1 MRTKIG
7 TRLLSLFLTA
17 ICVIGLIPTSAF
29 AASSENM
36 PSEITLK
43 KSDYFLDTD
52 GSKTYNSPSFD
63 KPLYLHIINMNVGGK
78 TKVGFCAE
86 HGKQLGNTL
95 IGKKWGNPE
104 PVTNSFI
111 KMMIGYYYCMTDA
124 KYMTDAYKA
133 KFGSQLWTDQ
143 NMIRYHN
150 AWIQALCWRA
160 LGQGAAIPSDAE
172 GQRVAIAK
180 ELMYIANAKNGT
192 SYSDIYT
199 DKYGTTTFYEK
210 GCKVIDNPDCWPD
223 VDVTLYHYIGGNA
236 TSPDGK
242 KHYTN
247 DNTQAIMVA
256 TPRGEPTID
265 DYQIVVKKVDSSN
278 PTKGLPGATFSLT
291 MVGSDDPSFPM
302 TGVTGQDGTYTFKP
316 LKAGTYQV
324 TETEAPEGYQIDN
337 PGPYTVT
344 LPMNGQKTVT
354 VTATDTPIT
363 TSSGSIR
370 KVDKDIPTMGLAG
383 ATIRITGIDNNFKYE
398 GQTVAGGA
406 LTDVPWDTM
415 PVGSYIA
422 EEIGAPEGYILPS
435 PHEKKEF
442 YWDKKS
448 DVTLVFEN
456 DSKVKV
462 QLLKKDESNN
472 PLPGCLF
479 TVIKNGQT
487 LFSAVTDA
495 AGTIT
500 VPNVTEG
507 TYWFVEKDAPEG
519 YVVNSEPVTAYVS
532 AADIQGNKTVTVEA
546 TNHRK
551 PGLEIV
557 KIDSVTKEPVAN
569 CTFDIRSIDGTY
581 HETLTT
587 DGAGRIF
594 LENMT
599 PGSYEVKE
607 TAVPKGYNLN
617 PEKQTVELTAGGTF
631 TLTFENVPKT
641 DFTLFKHDSNNH
653 PIAGVTFEIS
663 KKGGQSLGHFT
674 TDGQGKLTVP
684 NLEPGIYVAV
694 ETDCPDDYILD
705 KTPHEFQVNAG
716 KTEVGIDVVN
726 LKKPEITVKK
736 VDSIVGGGVEGA
748 KFEIFYAGTG
758 GTGSP
763 AGTYESLGTKY
774 TDANGIIHLDHL
786 KEGWYRFT
794 EVEAPEG
801 YQLDEPSTQEIYL
814 KGDDNA
820 ELTFKDTPLSAII
833 VMKKDGVNGK
843 ALPGA
848 TFQLR
853 YLDGTSGTGG
863 TVIGEKVTDQN
874 GVCSWTGL
882 KAGTYIVEEVKP
894 APGYNIV
901 EGPKTVYISGKA
913 QDVITVSFD
922 NSPDGTLLIKKVDA
936 KNPTKVLAGAKFRV
950 QYTNGT
956 LLGND
961 NGIFTT
967 DENGQ
972 ITIAGLEPEKTI
984 IVTEVEAPAGYII
997 DGQAQTIDI
1006 KSGKVVSITF
1016 KNAPKGE
1023 LVIEKTDAATGKLL
1037 PGAEF
1042 IIRKSD
1048 GTEVGADGNIH
1059 NNLTIESGTLSSD
1072 SHFVTGGDGRIII
1085 KGLTPGNYTITEVK
1099 APDGYL
1105 IGKNASR
1112 TIQITAGDTQT
1123 ITFANPS
1130 TCSLLIKKVCSI
1142 NTDKMLEGAVFDV
1155 RYADGSV
1162 VGDSNGV
1169 YETGADG
1176 TILIT
1181 GLEAN
1186 KAIIVTE
1193 TKAPNGFAI
1202 DTKPQTVTTIA
1213 GKVVQLTFANAPYGK
1228 LVIEKRDAETNNL
1241 LPGAE
1246 FRVTTAA
1253 GCEVGQNGVIG
1264 DTTLTSNGIFRTDA
1278 DGKITIS
1285 NLRPG
1290 NYIITEIK
1298 APDGYL
1304 IDDPTRNVTVT
1315 AGDTQTIV
1323 FKNHSTCS
1331 LLIKKVCTENPD
1343 KMLEGAVFDVRYAD
1357 GTVVG
1362 DSNGVFTTGA
1372 DGTILITGLEANK
1385 AIVVTETK
1393 APDGFAIDTTPQT
1406 ITTQAGKVVQL
1417 TFANA
1422 PYGKII
1428 IEKRDSKTN
1437 ELLPG
1442 AEFRVTTAA
1451 GCEVGQNG
1459 VIGDTNLTSN
1469 GIFTTGADGKITITN
1484 VRPGSYVIT
1493 EIKAPDGYLIDDPTR
1508 TITVTSGDTQTIVF
1522 KDTKPG
1528 GLIIE
1533 KRDSVTKE
1541 PLAGATFK
1549 VTTSDGRFVA
1559 QDGGATSTNG
1569 LYTTD
1574 ANGQIHIVDLD
1585 PDTYV
1590 VTEVTAPDGYLMD
1603 APSQTVK
1610 IEKNDTQTLTFYDTP
1625 LGGLTIV
1632 KVDSES
1638 GKRLEGAKIEV
1649 AKLNGEIV
1657 GTYVTDKLGVIQLPD
1672 LDDGWYQLT
1681 EIKAPKGY
1689 LLDSTPQKVEVKKG
1703 ETKTF
1708 EFENTASASM
1718 LIHKIDSVT
1727 KKGIQ
1732 GVKFVVYD
1740 SSMTPIGE
1748 YESDDQGYVHLNKT
1762 LEDGKYYVREIVAA
1776 EGYILDNKVKS
1787 FTVLAGD
1794 TAMIEWENTSELG
1807 QIQVIKTSE
1816 GYSSVNGL
1824 PAGTPLSGAIF
1835 AVYDKQNNVVDKFQT
1850 NENGIGSSKKLPLGI
1865 YTVKEVQAPANY
1877 GLNPTVFT
1885 ADIEFAGQVVKLN
1898 VTDPVITAGV
1908 SIKKTGYAQ
1917 TMNNNVMRWTV
1928 SGVRNDSTTS
1938 LQSFY
1943 WRDTLPTDA
1952 VRLTRLVTGTYSTT
1966 QTYKVTFTTNLNSQ
1980 WRTAYDNLS
1989 TAKNYTLDMSSAA
2002 LGLAS
2007 NEYVTQ
2013 FMLSFGIVPAG
2024 FHQLTNATVDA
2035 QTLYALTNG
2044 YKFTNKADVGGLLG
2058 GNWVQSIARWTTS
2071 VYSHYVPA
2079 KPAAPKSPKL
2089 PRTGY

>member
-1 MRTKIG
+1 MRQKIG
-7 TRLLSLFLTA
+7 TRLLSLFLTV

-29 AASSENM
+29 AAPSGSM
-36 PSEITLK
+36 PSEITLQ

-52 GSKTYNSPSFD
+52 GSKTYNSPSFGE
-63 KPLYLHIINMNVGGK
+63 PLYLHIINMNVGGK
-78 TKVGFCAE
+78 TNVGFCAE

-124 KYMTDAYKA
+124 KYQTDAYKE
-133 KFGSQLWTDQ
+133 KWGGELWTDQ
-143 NMIRYHN
+143 NLIRYHN

-172 GQRVAIAK
+172 GQKVAIAK

-199 DKYGTTTFYEK
+199 DKYGTTTFYQKGEK
-210 GCKVIDNPDCWPD
+210 VLDNTDCWPD

-256 TPRGEPTID
+256 TPSIPTLGN
-265 DYQIVVKKVDSSN
+265 YQITVKKVDSSN
-278 PTKGLPGATFSLT
+278 PTKGLAGAEFSLE
-291 MVGSDDPSFPM
+291 MVGSDDPKFPM
-302 TGVTGQDGTYTFKP
+302 TGVTGQGGTLTFKD

-324 TETEAPEGYQIDN
+324 TETKAPEDYQIDN

-344 LPMNGQKTVT
+344 LPTNGQNTVT

-363 TSSGSIR
+363 LASGSIR
-370 KVDKDIPTMGLAG
+370 KVDKDRPTMGLAG
-383 ATIRITGIDNNFKYE
+383 ATIRITGIDNNFTYE
-398 GQTVAGGA
+398 GQTVEGGA

-415 PVGSYIA
+415 PVGSYVA

-442 YWDKKS
+442 YWDKKNE
-448 DVTLVFEN
+448 VKLVFEN

-557 KIDSVTKEPVAN
+557 KINSVTKEPVAN

-581 HETLTT
+581 HETITT

-716 KTEVGIDVVN
+716 VTNVGIDVVN

-794 EVEAPEG
+794 EVEAPAG

-853 YLDGTSGTGG
+853 YLGGTSGTGG

-936 KNPTKVLAGAKFRV
+936 KHPTKVLAGAKFRV

-984 IVTEVEAPAGYII
+984 IVTEIEAPAGYII

-1037 PGAEF
+1037 SGAEF

-1059 NNLTIESGTLSSD
+1059 NDLTIESGTLSSD

-1123 ITFANPS
+1123 ITFANP
-1130 TCSLLIKKVCSI
+1130 
-1142 NTDKMLEGAVFDV
+1142 
-1155 RYADGSV
+1155 
-1162 VGDSNGV
+1162 
-1169 YETGADG
+1169 
-1176 TILIT
+1176 
-1181 GLEAN
+1181 
-1186 KAIIVTE
+1186 
-1193 TKAPNGFAI
+1193 
-1202 DTKPQTVTTIA
+1202 
-1213 GKVVQLTFANAPYGK
+1213 
-1228 LVIEKRDAETNNL
+1228 
-1241 LPGAE
+1241 
-1246 FRVTTAA
+1246 
-1253 GCEVGQNGVIG
+1253 
-1264 DTTLTSNGIFRTDA
+1264 
-1278 DGKITIS
+1278 
-1285 NLRPG
+1285 
-1290 NYIITEIK
+1290 
-1298 APDGYL
+1298 
-1304 IDDPTRNVTVT
+1304 
-1315 AGDTQTIV
+1315 
-1323 FKNHSTCS
+1323 STCS

-1484 VRPGSYVIT
+1484 VRPGNYVIT

-1649 AKLNGEIV
+1649 AKMNGEIV

-1727 KKGIQ
+1727 RKGIQ

>member
-29 AASSENM
+29 AAPSGSM
-36 PSEITLK
+36 PSEITLQ

-52 GSKTYNSPSFD
+52 GSKTYNSPSFGE
-63 KPLYLHIINMNVGGK
+63 PLYLHIINMNVGGK
-78 TKVGFCAE
+78 TQVGFCAE

-124 KYMTDAYKA
+124 KYQTDAYKE
-133 KFGSQLWTDQ
+133 KWGGELWTDQ
-143 NMIRYHN
+143 NLIRYHN

-172 GQRVAIAK
+172 GQKVAIAK

-199 DKYGTTTFYEK
+199 DKYGTTTFYQKGEK
-210 GCKVIDNPDCWPD
+210 VLDNTDCWPD
-223 VDVTLYHYIGGNA
+223 VDVTLYRYIGGNA

-247 DNTQAIMVA
+247 DNTQAVMVA
-256 TPRGEPTID
+256 TPKKEPTGDTYRI
-265 DYQIVVKKVDSSN
+265 IVKKVDSSN
-278 PTKGLPGATFSLT
+278 PTKGLAGATFSLE
-291 MVGSDDPSFPM
+291 MVGSDGPSFPK
-302 TGVTGQDGTYTFKP
+302 TGVTGQDGTYIFDR
-316 LKAGTYQV
+316 LEAGTYKV

-337 PGPYTVT
+337 PGPYAVT
-344 LPMNGQKTVT
+344 LPTNGQNTVT
-354 VTATDTPIT
+354 VTALDTPIT
-363 TSSGSIR
+363 LASGSIR
-370 KVDKDIPTMGLAG
+370 KVDKDRPTMGLAG
-383 ATIRITGIDNNFKYE
+383 ATIRITGIDNNFTYE
-398 GQTVAGGA
+398 GQTVEGGA

-415 PVGSYIA
+415 PVGSYVA

-442 YWDKKS
+442 YWDKKNE
-448 DVTLVFEN
+448 VKLVFEN

-581 HETLTT
+581 HEALTT

-716 KTEVGIDVVN
+716 VTNVGIDVVN

-794 EVEAPEG
+794 EVEAPAG

-853 YLDGTSGTGG
+853 YLGGTSGTGG
-863 TVIGEKVTDQN
+863 TAIGEKVTDQN

-936 KNPTKVLAGAKFRV
+936 KHPTKVLAGAKFRV

-984 IVTEVEAPAGYII
+984 IVTEIEAPAGYII

-1037 PGAEF
+1037 SGAEF

-1059 NNLTIESGTLSSD
+1059 NDLTIESGTLSSD

-1123 ITFANPS
+1123 ITFANP
-1130 TCSLLIKKVCSI
+1130 
-1142 NTDKMLEGAVFDV
+1142 
-1155 RYADGSV
+1155 
-1162 VGDSNGV
+1162 
-1169 YETGADG
+1169 
-1176 TILIT
+1176 
-1181 GLEAN
+1181 
-1186 KAIIVTE
+1186 
-1193 TKAPNGFAI
+1193 
-1202 DTKPQTVTTIA
+1202 
-1213 GKVVQLTFANAPYGK
+1213 
-1228 LVIEKRDAETNNL
+1228 
-1241 LPGAE
+1241 
-1246 FRVTTAA
+1246 
-1253 GCEVGQNGVIG
+1253 
-1264 DTTLTSNGIFRTDA
+1264 
-1278 DGKITIS
+1278 
-1285 NLRPG
+1285 
-1290 NYIITEIK
+1290 
-1298 APDGYL
+1298 
-1304 IDDPTRNVTVT
+1304 
-1315 AGDTQTIV
+1315 
-1323 FKNHSTCS
+1323 STCS

-1484 VRPGSYVIT
+1484 VRPGNYVIT

-1649 AKLNGEIV
+1649 AKMNGEIV

-1727 KKGIQ
+1727 RKGIQ

>member
-29 AASSENM
+29 AAPSGSM
-36 PSEITLK
+36 PSEITLQ

-52 GSKTYNSPSFD
+52 GSKTYNSPSFGE
-63 KPLYLHIINMNVGGK
+63 PLYLHIINMNVGGE

-95 IGKKWGNPE
+95 IGKKWANPE

-124 KYMTDAYKA
+124 KYQTDAYKEKWGGA
-133 KFGSQLWTDQ
+133 LWTDQ
-143 NMIRYHN
+143 NLIRYHN

-172 GQRVAIAK
+172 GQKVAIAK

-199 DKYGTTTFYEK
+199 DKYGTTTFYQKGEK
-210 GCKVIDNPDCWPD
+210 VLDNTDCWPD
-223 VDVTLYHYIGGNA
+223 VNVTLYHYIGGNA

-247 DNTQAIMVA
+247 DNTQAVMVA
-256 TPRGEPTID
+256 TPERPTSEK
-265 DYQIVVKKVDSSN
+265 YQIVVKKVDSSN
-278 PTKGLPGATFSLT
+278 PTKGLAGAEFSLE
-291 MVGSDDPSFPM
+291 MVGSDDPKFPM
-302 TGVTGQDGTYTFKP
+302 TGVTGQNGTLTFTN
-316 LKAGTYQV
+316 LNAGTYLV
-324 TETEAPEGYQIDN
+324 TETKAPEGYQIDN

-344 LPMNGQKTVT
+344 LPTNGQKTVT

-363 TSSGSIR
+363 LASGSIR
-370 KVDKDIPTMGLAG
+370 KVDKDRPTMGLAG
-383 ATIRITGIDNNFKYE
+383 ATIRITGIDNNFTYE
-398 GQTVAGGA
+398 GQTVEGGA

-415 PVGSYIA
+415 PVGSYVA

-442 YWDKKS
+442 YWDKKNE
-448 DVTLVFEN
+448 VKLVFEN

-587 DGAGRIF
+587 DGTGRIF

-607 TAVPKGYNLN
+607 TAVPQGYNLN

-716 KTEVGIDVVN
+716 VTNVGIDVVN

-736 VDSIVGGGVEGA
+736 VDSIVGGGVKDA

-794 EVEAPEG
+794 EVEAPAG

-853 YLDGTSGTGG
+853 YLGGTSGTGG

-874 GVCSWTGL
+874 GVCSWTSL

-936 KNPTKVLAGAKFRV
+936 KHPTKVLAGAKFRV

-984 IVTEVEAPAGYII
+984 IVTEIEAPAGYII

-1037 PGAEF
+1037 SGAEF

-1059 NNLTIESGTLSSD
+1059 NDLTIESGTLSSD

-1123 ITFANPS
+1123 ITFANP
-1130 TCSLLIKKVCSI
+1130 
-1142 NTDKMLEGAVFDV
+1142 
-1155 RYADGSV
+1155 
-1162 VGDSNGV
+1162 
-1169 YETGADG
+1169 
-1176 TILIT
+1176 
-1181 GLEAN
+1181 
-1186 KAIIVTE
+1186 
-1193 TKAPNGFAI
+1193 
-1202 DTKPQTVTTIA
+1202 
-1213 GKVVQLTFANAPYGK
+1213 
-1228 LVIEKRDAETNNL
+1228 
-1241 LPGAE
+1241 
-1246 FRVTTAA
+1246 
-1253 GCEVGQNGVIG
+1253 
-1264 DTTLTSNGIFRTDA
+1264 
-1278 DGKITIS
+1278 
-1285 NLRPG
+1285 
-1290 NYIITEIK
+1290 
-1298 APDGYL
+1298 
-1304 IDDPTRNVTVT
+1304 
-1315 AGDTQTIV
+1315 
-1323 FKNHSTCS
+1323 STCS

-1484 VRPGSYVIT
+1484 VRPGNYVIT

-1649 AKLNGEIV
+1649 AKMNGEIV
-1657 GTYVTDKLGVIQLPD
+1657 GTYVTDKLGVVQLPD

-1727 KKGIQ
+1727 RKGIQ

-1835 AVYDKQNNVVDKFQT
+1835 AVYDKKNNVVDKFQT

>member
-716 KTEVGIDVVN
+716 VTNVGIDVVN

-794 EVEAPEG
+794 EVEAPAG

-853 YLDGTSGTGG
+853 YLGGTSGTGG

-936 KNPTKVLAGAKFRV
+936 KHPTKVLAGAKFRV

-972 ITIAGLEPEKTI
+972 ITIAGLEPKKTI
-984 IVTEVEAPAGYII
+984 IVTEIEAPAGYII

-1059 NNLTIESGTLSSD
+1059 NDLTIESGTLSSD

-1085 KGLTPGNYTITEVK
+1085 KGLTPGHYTITEVK

-1123 ITFANPS
+1123 ITFANP
-1130 TCSLLIKKVCSI
+1130 
-1142 NTDKMLEGAVFDV
+1142 
-1155 RYADGSV
+1155 
-1162 VGDSNGV
+1162 
-1169 YETGADG
+1169 
-1176 TILIT
+1176 
-1181 GLEAN
+1181 
-1186 KAIIVTE
+1186 
-1193 TKAPNGFAI
+1193 
-1202 DTKPQTVTTIA
+1202 
-1213 GKVVQLTFANAPYGK
+1213 
-1228 LVIEKRDAETNNL
+1228 
-1241 LPGAE
+1241 
-1246 FRVTTAA
+1246 
-1253 GCEVGQNGVIG
+1253 
-1264 DTTLTSNGIFRTDA
+1264 
-1278 DGKITIS
+1278 
-1285 NLRPG
+1285 
-1290 NYIITEIK
+1290 
-1298 APDGYL
+1298 
-1304 IDDPTRNVTVT
+1304 
-1315 AGDTQTIV
+1315 
-1323 FKNHSTCS
+1323 STCS

-1484 VRPGSYVIT
+1484 VRPGSYIIT

-1649 AKLNGEIV
+1649 AKMNGEIV

-1727 KKGIQ
+1727 RKGIQ

>member
-29 AASSENM
+29 AAPSGSM
-36 PSEITLK
+36 PSEITLQ

-52 GSKTYNSPSFD
+52 GSKTYNSPSFGE
-63 KPLYLHIINMNVGGK
+63 PLYLHIINMNVGGK
-78 TKVGFCAE
+78 TNVGFCAE

-124 KYMTDAYKA
+124 KYQTDAYKE
-133 KFGSQLWTDQ
+133 KWGGELWTDQ
-143 NMIRYHN
+143 NLIRYHN

-172 GQRVAIAK
+172 GQKVAIAK

-199 DKYGTTTFYEK
+199 DKYGTTTFYQKGEK
-210 GCKVIDNPDCWPD
+210 VLDNTDCWPD

-256 TPRGEPTID
+256 TPSIPTAES
-265 DYQIVVKKVDSSN
+265 YQIVVKKVDSSN
-278 PTKGLPGATFSLT
+278 PTKGLSGATFSLT
-291 MVGSDDPSFPM
+291 MVGSTKTL
-302 TGVTGQDGTYTFKP
+302 TGVTGQDGTYTFKN

-337 PGPYTVT
+337 PGPYAVT
-344 LPMNGQKTVT
+344 LPTNGQNTVT
-354 VTATDTPIT
+354 VTALDTPIT
-363 TSSGSIR
+363 LASGSIR
-370 KVDKDIPTMGLAG
+370 KVDKDRPTMGLAG
-383 ATIRITGIDNNFKYE
+383 ATIRITGIDNNFTYE
-398 GQTVAGGA
+398 GQTVEGGA

-415 PVGSYIA
+415 PVGSYVA

-442 YWDKKS
+442 YWDKKNE
-448 DVTLVFEN
+448 VKLVFEN

-472 PLPGCLF
+472 SLPGCLF

-716 KTEVGIDVVN
+716 VTNVGIDVVN

-794 EVEAPEG
+794 EVEAPAG

-853 YLDGTSGTGG
+853 YLGGTSGTGG

-874 GVCSWTGL
+874 GVCSWTSL

-936 KNPTKVLAGAKFRV
+936 KHPTKVLAGAKFRV

-984 IVTEVEAPAGYII
+984 IVTEIEAPAGYII

-1059 NNLTIESGTLSSD
+1059 NDLTIESGTLSSD

-1123 ITFANPS
+1123 ITFANP
-1130 TCSLLIKKVCSI
+1130 
-1142 NTDKMLEGAVFDV
+1142 
-1155 RYADGSV
+1155 
-1162 VGDSNGV
+1162 
-1169 YETGADG
+1169 
-1176 TILIT
+1176 
-1181 GLEAN
+1181 
-1186 KAIIVTE
+1186 
-1193 TKAPNGFAI
+1193 
-1202 DTKPQTVTTIA
+1202 
-1213 GKVVQLTFANAPYGK
+1213 
-1228 LVIEKRDAETNNL
+1228 
-1241 LPGAE
+1241 
-1246 FRVTTAA
+1246 
-1253 GCEVGQNGVIG
+1253 
-1264 DTTLTSNGIFRTDA
+1264 
-1278 DGKITIS
+1278 
-1285 NLRPG
+1285 
-1290 NYIITEIK
+1290 
-1298 APDGYL
+1298 
-1304 IDDPTRNVTVT
+1304 
-1315 AGDTQTIV
+1315 
-1323 FKNHSTCS
+1323 STCS

-1469 GIFTTGADGKITITN
+1469 GIFTTGADGKTTITN
-1484 VRPGSYVIT
+1484 VRPGSYIIT

-1649 AKLNGEIV
+1649 AKMNGEIV

-1727 KKGIQ
+1727 RKGIQ

>member
-557 KIDSVTKEPVAN
+557 KINSVTKEPVAN

-716 KTEVGIDVVN
+716 VTNVGIDVVN

-794 EVEAPEG
+794 EVEAPAG

-853 YLDGTSGTGG
+853 YLGGTSGTGG

-936 KNPTKVLAGAKFRV
+936 KHPTKVLAGAKFRV

-984 IVTEVEAPAGYII
+984 IVTEIEAPAGYII

-1059 NNLTIESGTLSSD
+1059 NDLTIESGTLSSD

-1123 ITFANPS
+1123 ITFANP
-1130 TCSLLIKKVCSI
+1130 
-1142 NTDKMLEGAVFDV
+1142 
-1155 RYADGSV
+1155 
-1162 VGDSNGV
+1162 
-1169 YETGADG
+1169 
-1176 TILIT
+1176 
-1181 GLEAN
+1181 
-1186 KAIIVTE
+1186 
-1193 TKAPNGFAI
+1193 
-1202 DTKPQTVTTIA
+1202 
-1213 GKVVQLTFANAPYGK
+1213 
-1228 LVIEKRDAETNNL
+1228 
-1241 LPGAE
+1241 
-1246 FRVTTAA
+1246 
-1253 GCEVGQNGVIG
+1253 
-1264 DTTLTSNGIFRTDA
+1264 
-1278 DGKITIS
+1278 
-1285 NLRPG
+1285 
-1290 NYIITEIK
+1290 
-1298 APDGYL
+1298 
-1304 IDDPTRNVTVT
+1304 
-1315 AGDTQTIV
+1315 
-1323 FKNHSTCS
+1323 STCS

-1484 VRPGSYVIT
+1484 VRPGNYVIT

-1649 AKLNGEIV
+1649 AKMNGEIV

-1727 KKGIQ
+1727 RKGIQ

>member
-29 AASSENM
+29 AAPSGSM
-36 PSEITLK
+36 PSEITLQ

-52 GSKTYNSPSFD
+52 GSKTYNSPSFGE
-63 KPLYLHIINMNVGGK
+63 PLYLHIINMNVGGK
-78 TKVGFCAE
+78 TNVGFCAE

-124 KYMTDAYKA
+124 KYQTDAYKE
-133 KFGSQLWTDQ
+133 KWGGELWTDQ
-143 NMIRYHN
+143 NLIRYHN

-172 GQRVAIAK
+172 GQKVAIAK

-199 DKYGTTTFYEK
+199 DKYGTTTFYQKGEK
-210 GCKVIDNPDCWPD
+210 VLDNTDCWPD

-256 TPRGEPTID
+256 TPSIPTAES
-265 DYQIVVKKVDSSN
+265 YQIVVKKVDSSN
-278 PTKGLPGATFSLT
+278 PTKGLSGATFSLT
-291 MVGSDDPSFPM
+291 MVGSTKTL
-302 TGVTGQDGTYTFKP
+302 TGVTGQDGTYTFKN

-324 TETEAPEGYQIDN
+324 TETKAPDGYQIDN

-344 LPMNGQKTVT
+344 LPTNGQKTVT
-354 VTATDTPIT
+354 VTALDTPIT
-363 TSSGSIR
+363 LASGSIR
-370 KVDKDIPTMGLAG
+370 KVDKDRPTMGLAG
-383 ATIRITGIDNNFKYE
+383 ATIRITGIDNNFTYE
-398 GQTVAGGA
+398 GQTVEGGA

-415 PVGSYIA
+415 PVGSYVA

-442 YWDKKS
+442 YWDKKNE
-448 DVTLVFEN
+448 VKLVFEN

-557 KIDSVTKEPVAN
+557 KIDSVTKKPVAN

-716 KTEVGIDVVN
+716 VTNVGIDVVN

-794 EVEAPEG
+794 EVEAPAG

-853 YLDGTSGTGG
+853 YLGGTSGTGG

-874 GVCSWTGL
+874 GVCSWTSL

-936 KNPTKVLAGAKFRV
+936 KHPTKVLAGAKFRV

-984 IVTEVEAPAGYII
+984 IVTEIEAPAGYII

-1037 PGAEF
+1037 SGAEF

-1059 NNLTIESGTLSSD
+1059 NDLTIESGTLSSD

-1123 ITFANPS
+1123 ITFANP
-1130 TCSLLIKKVCSI
+1130 
-1142 NTDKMLEGAVFDV
+1142 
-1155 RYADGSV
+1155 
-1162 VGDSNGV
+1162 
-1169 YETGADG
+1169 
-1176 TILIT
+1176 
-1181 GLEAN
+1181 
-1186 KAIIVTE
+1186 
-1193 TKAPNGFAI
+1193 
-1202 DTKPQTVTTIA
+1202 
-1213 GKVVQLTFANAPYGK
+1213 
-1228 LVIEKRDAETNNL
+1228 
-1241 LPGAE
+1241 
-1246 FRVTTAA
+1246 
-1253 GCEVGQNGVIG
+1253 
-1264 DTTLTSNGIFRTDA
+1264 
-1278 DGKITIS
+1278 
-1285 NLRPG
+1285 
-1290 NYIITEIK
+1290 
-1298 APDGYL
+1298 
-1304 IDDPTRNVTVT
+1304 
-1315 AGDTQTIV
+1315 
-1323 FKNHSTCS
+1323 STCS

-1484 VRPGSYVIT
+1484 VRPGNYVIT

-1649 AKLNGEIV
+1649 AKMNGEIV

-1727 KKGIQ
+1727 RKGIQ

>member
-853 YLDGTSGTGG
+853 YLGGTSGTGG

-1123 ITFANPS
+1123 ITFANP
-1130 TCSLLIKKVCSI
+1130 
-1142 NTDKMLEGAVFDV
+1142 
-1155 RYADGSV
+1155 
-1162 VGDSNGV
+1162 
-1169 YETGADG
+1169 
-1176 TILIT
+1176 
-1181 GLEAN
+1181 
-1186 KAIIVTE
+1186 
-1193 TKAPNGFAI
+1193 
-1202 DTKPQTVTTIA
+1202 
-1213 GKVVQLTFANAPYGK
+1213 
-1228 LVIEKRDAETNNL
+1228 
-1241 LPGAE
+1241 
-1246 FRVTTAA
+1246 
-1253 GCEVGQNGVIG
+1253 
-1264 DTTLTSNGIFRTDA
+1264 
-1278 DGKITIS
+1278 
-1285 NLRPG
+1285 
-1290 NYIITEIK
+1290 
-1298 APDGYL
+1298 
-1304 IDDPTRNVTVT
+1304 
-1315 AGDTQTIV
+1315 
-1323 FKNHSTCS
+1323 STCS

-1649 AKLNGEIV
+1649 AKMNGEIV

-1748 YESDDQGYVHLNKT
+1748 YESDNQGYVHLNKT

-1908 SIKKTGYAQ
+1908 SIKKTGYTQ
-1917 TMNNNVMRWTV
+1917 TMNNNIMRWTV

-1989 TAKNYTLDMSSAA
+1989 TAKNYTLDMSPAA

-2071 VYSHYVPA
+2071 IYSHYVPA
-2079 KPAAPKSPKL
+2079 KPAAPKSPEL

>member
-1 MRTKIG
+1 MRQKIG

-29 AASSENM
+29 AAPSGSM
-36 PSEITLK
+36 PSEITLQ

-52 GSKTYNSPSFD
+52 GSKTYNSPSFGE
-63 KPLYLHIINMNVGGK
+63 PLYLHIINMNVGGK
-78 TKVGFCAE
+78 TNVGFCAE

-124 KYMTDAYKA
+124 KYQTDAYKE
-133 KFGSQLWTDQ
+133 KWGGELWTDQ
-143 NMIRYHN
+143 NLIRYHN

-172 GQRVAIAK
+172 GQKVAIAK

-199 DKYGTTTFYEK
+199 DKYGTTTFYQKGEK
-210 GCKVIDNPDCWPD
+210 VLDNTDCWPD

-256 TPRGEPTID
+256 TPSIPTLGN
-265 DYQIVVKKVDSSN
+265 YQITVKKVDSSN
-278 PTKGLPGATFSLT
+278 PTKGLAGAEFSLE
-291 MVGSDDPSFPM
+291 MVGSDDPKFPM
-302 TGVTGQDGTYTFKP
+302 TGVTGQGGTLTFKD

-324 TETEAPEGYQIDN
+324 TETKAPEDYQIDN

-344 LPMNGQKTVT
+344 LPTNGQNTVT

-363 TSSGSIR
+363 LASGSIR
-370 KVDKDIPTMGLAG
+370 KVDKDRPTMGLAG
-383 ATIRITGIDNNFKYE
+383 ATIRITGIDNNFTYE
-398 GQTVAGGA
+398 GQTVEGGA

-415 PVGSYIA
+415 PVGSYVA

-442 YWDKKS
+442 YWDKKNE
-448 DVTLVFEN
+448 VKLVFEN

-557 KIDSVTKEPVAN
+557 KINSVTKEPVAN

-694 ETDCPDDYILD
+694 ETDCPNDYILD

-716 KTEVGIDVVN
+716 VTNVGIDVVN

-794 EVEAPEG
+794 EVEAPAG

-853 YLDGTSGTGG
+853 YLGGTSGTGG

-936 KNPTKVLAGAKFRV
+936 KHPTKVLAGAKFRV

-984 IVTEVEAPAGYII
+984 IVTEIEAPAGYII

-1037 PGAEF
+1037 SGAEF

-1059 NNLTIESGTLSSD
+1059 NDLTIESGTLSSD

-1123 ITFANPS
+1123 ITFANP
-1130 TCSLLIKKVCSI
+1130 
-1142 NTDKMLEGAVFDV
+1142 
-1155 RYADGSV
+1155 
-1162 VGDSNGV
+1162 
-1169 YETGADG
+1169 
-1176 TILIT
+1176 
-1181 GLEAN
+1181 
-1186 KAIIVTE
+1186 
-1193 TKAPNGFAI
+1193 
-1202 DTKPQTVTTIA
+1202 
-1213 GKVVQLTFANAPYGK
+1213 
-1228 LVIEKRDAETNNL
+1228 
-1241 LPGAE
+1241 
-1246 FRVTTAA
+1246 
-1253 GCEVGQNGVIG
+1253 
-1264 DTTLTSNGIFRTDA
+1264 
-1278 DGKITIS
+1278 
-1285 NLRPG
+1285 
-1290 NYIITEIK
+1290 
-1298 APDGYL
+1298 
-1304 IDDPTRNVTVT
+1304 
-1315 AGDTQTIV
+1315 
-1323 FKNHSTCS
+1323 STCS

-1484 VRPGSYVIT
+1484 VRPGNYVIT

-1649 AKLNGEIV
+1649 AKMNGEIV

-1727 KKGIQ
+1727 RKGIQ

>member
-29 AASSENM
+29 AAPSGSM
-36 PSEITLK
+36 PSEITLQ

-52 GSKTYNSPSFD
+52 GSKTYNSPSFGE
-63 KPLYLHIINMNVGGK
+63 PLYLHIINMNVGGE
-78 TKVGFCAE
+78 TKIGFCAE

-111 KMMIGYYYCMTDA
+111 KMMIGYYYCMTDT
-124 KYMTDAYKA
+124 KYQTDAYKE
-133 KFGSQLWTDQ
+133 KWGGELWTDP
-143 NMIRYHN
+143 NLIRYHN

-172 GQRVAIAK
+172 GQKVAIAK

-199 DKYGTTTFYEK
+199 DKYGTTTFYQKGEK
-210 GCKVIDNPDCWPD
+210 VLDNTDCWPD
-223 VDVTLYHYIGGNA
+223 VGVTLYHYIGGNA

-247 DNTQAIMVA
+247 ENTQAIMVA
-256 TPRGEPTID
+256 TPKEPTSEE
-265 DYQIVVKKVDSSN
+265 YQIVVKKVDSSN
-278 PTKGLPGATFSLT
+278 PTKGLAGAEFSLE
-291 MVGSDDPSFPM
+291 MVGSDDPKFPM
-302 TGVTGQDGTYTFKP
+302 TGVTRQNGTYTFRG

-324 TETEAPEGYQIDN
+324 TETTAPDGYQIDN

-344 LPMNGQKTVT
+344 LPTNGQKTVT
-354 VTATDTPIT
+354 VTALDTPIT
-363 TSSGSIR
+363 LASGSIR
-370 KVDKDIPTMGLAG
+370 KVDKDRPTMGLAG
-383 ATIRITGIDNNFKYE
+383 ATIRITGIDNNFTYE
-398 GQTVAGGA
+398 GQTVEGGA

-415 PVGSYIA
+415 PVGSYVA

-442 YWDKKS
+442 YWDKKNE
-448 DVTLVFEN
+448 VKLVFEN

-607 TAVPKGYNLN
+607 TAVPQGYNLN

-663 KKGGQSLGHFT
+663 KKGGKSLGHFT

-716 KTEVGIDVVN
+716 VTNVGIDVVN

-736 VDSIVGGGVEGA
+736 VDSIVGGGVKDA

-794 EVEAPEG
+794 EVEAPAG

-853 YLDGTSGTGG
+853 YLGGTSGTGG

-874 GVCSWTGL
+874 GVCSWTSL

-936 KNPTKVLAGAKFRV
+936 KHPTKVLAGAKFRV

-984 IVTEVEAPAGYII
+984 IVTEIEAPAGYII

-1037 PGAEF
+1037 SGAEF

-1059 NNLTIESGTLSSD
+1059 NDLTIESGTLSSD

-1085 KGLTPGNYTITEVK
+1085 KGLTPGHYTITEVK

-1123 ITFANPS
+1123 ITFANP
-1130 TCSLLIKKVCSI
+1130 
-1142 NTDKMLEGAVFDV
+1142 
-1155 RYADGSV
+1155 
-1162 VGDSNGV
+1162 
-1169 YETGADG
+1169 
-1176 TILIT
+1176 
-1181 GLEAN
+1181 
-1186 KAIIVTE
+1186 
-1193 TKAPNGFAI
+1193 
-1202 DTKPQTVTTIA
+1202 
-1213 GKVVQLTFANAPYGK
+1213 
-1228 LVIEKRDAETNNL
+1228 
-1241 LPGAE
+1241 
-1246 FRVTTAA
+1246 
-1253 GCEVGQNGVIG
+1253 
-1264 DTTLTSNGIFRTDA
+1264 
-1278 DGKITIS
+1278 
-1285 NLRPG
+1285 
-1290 NYIITEIK
+1290 
-1298 APDGYL
+1298 
-1304 IDDPTRNVTVT
+1304 
-1315 AGDTQTIV
+1315 
-1323 FKNHSTCS
+1323 STCS

-1484 VRPGSYVIT
+1484 VRPGNYVIT

-1574 ANGQIHIVDLD
+1574 ANGQIHIVDLA

-1649 AKLNGEIV
+1649 AKMNGEIV

-1727 KKGIQ
+1727 RKGIQ

-2071 VYSHYVPA
+2071 IYSHYVPA

>member
-29 AASSENM
+29 AAPSGSM
-36 PSEITLK
+36 PSEITLQ

-52 GSKTYNSPSFD
+52 GSKTYNSPSFGE
-63 KPLYLHIINMNVGGK
+63 PLYLHIINMNVGGK
-78 TKVGFCAE
+78 TNVGFCAE

-124 KYMTDAYKA
+124 KYQTDAYKE
-133 KFGSQLWTDQ
+133 KWGGELWTDQ
-143 NMIRYHN
+143 NLIRYHN

-172 GQRVAIAK
+172 GQKVAIAK

-199 DKYGTTTFYEK
+199 DKYGTTTFYQKGEK
-210 GCKVIDNPDCWPD
+210 VLDNTDCWPD

-256 TPRGEPTID
+256 TPKKSDIPSD
-265 DYQIVVKKVDSSN
+265 KYQIVVKKVDSSN
-278 PTKGLPGATFSLT
+278 PTKGLAGATFSLE
-291 MVGSDDPSFPM
+291 MVGSDDPKFPM
-302 TGVTGQDGTYTFKP
+302 TGVTGQDGTYTFKN

-337 PGPYTVT
+337 PGPYAVT
-344 LPMNGQKTVT
+344 LPTNGQKTVT
-354 VTATDTPIT
+354 VTALDTPIT
-363 TSSGSIR
+363 LASGSIR
-370 KVDKDIPTMGLAG
+370 KVDKDRPTMGLAG
-383 ATIRITGIDNNFKYE
+383 ATIRITGIDNNFTYE
-398 GQTVAGGA
+398 GQTVEGGA

-415 PVGSYIA
+415 PVGSYVA

-442 YWDKKS
+442 YWDKKNE
-448 DVTLVFEN
+448 VKLVFEN

-557 KIDSVTKEPVAN
+557 KIDSVTKKPVAN

-581 HETLTT
+581 HEALTT

-716 KTEVGIDVVN
+716 VTNVGIDVVN

-794 EVEAPEG
+794 EVEAPAG

-853 YLDGTSGTGG
+853 YLGGTSGTGG
-863 TVIGEKVTDQN
+863 TAIGEKVTDQN

-972 ITIAGLEPEKTI
+972 ITIAGLEPKKTI
-984 IVTEVEAPAGYII
+984 IVTEIEAPAGYII

-1059 NNLTIESGTLSSD
+1059 NDLTIESGTLSSD

-1123 ITFANPS
+1123 ITFANP
-1130 TCSLLIKKVCSI
+1130 
-1142 NTDKMLEGAVFDV
+1142 
-1155 RYADGSV
+1155 
-1162 VGDSNGV
+1162 
-1169 YETGADG
+1169 
-1176 TILIT
+1176 
-1181 GLEAN
+1181 
-1186 KAIIVTE
+1186 
-1193 TKAPNGFAI
+1193 
-1202 DTKPQTVTTIA
+1202 
-1213 GKVVQLTFANAPYGK
+1213 
-1228 LVIEKRDAETNNL
+1228 
-1241 LPGAE
+1241 
-1246 FRVTTAA
+1246 
-1253 GCEVGQNGVIG
+1253 
-1264 DTTLTSNGIFRTDA
+1264 
-1278 DGKITIS
+1278 
-1285 NLRPG
+1285 
-1290 NYIITEIK
+1290 
-1298 APDGYL
+1298 
-1304 IDDPTRNVTVT
+1304 
-1315 AGDTQTIV
+1315 
-1323 FKNHSTCS
+1323 STCS

-1484 VRPGSYVIT
+1484 VRPGNYIIT

-1649 AKLNGEIV
+1649 AKMNGEIV

-1727 KKGIQ
+1727 RKGIQ

>member
-1 MRTKIG
+1 MRQKIG

-29 AASSENM
+29 AAPSGSM
-36 PSEITLK
+36 PSEITLQ

-52 GSKTYNSPSFD
+52 GSKTYNSPSFGE
-63 KPLYLHIINMNVGGK
+63 PLYLHIINMNVGGK
-78 TKVGFCAE
+78 TQVGFCAE

-124 KYMTDAYKA
+124 KYQTDAYKE
-133 KFGSQLWTDQ
+133 KWGGELWTDQ
-143 NMIRYHN
+143 NLIRYHN

-172 GQRVAIAK
+172 GQKAAIAK

-199 DKYGTTTFYEK
+199 DKYGTTTFYQKGEK
-210 GCKVIDNPDCWPD
+210 VLDNTDCWPD

-256 TPRGEPTID
+256 TPSIPTAES
-265 DYQIVVKKVDSSN
+265 YQIVVKKVDSSN
-278 PTKGLPGATFSLT
+278 PTKGLSGATFSLT
-291 MVGSDDPSFPM
+291 MVGSTKTL
-302 TGVTGQDGTYTFKP
+302 TGVTGQDGTYTFKN

-337 PGPYTVT
+337 PGPYAVT
-344 LPMNGQKTVT
+344 LPTNGQKTVT

-363 TSSGSIR
+363 LASGSIR
-370 KVDKDIPTMGLAG
+370 KVDKDRPTMGLAG
-383 ATIRITGIDNNFKYE
+383 ATIRITGIDNNFTYE
-398 GQTVAGGA
+398 GQTVEGGA

-415 PVGSYIA
+415 PVGSYVA

-442 YWDKKS
+442 YWDKKNE
-448 DVTLVFEN
+448 VKLVFEN

-557 KIDSVTKEPVAN
+557 KINSVTKEPVAN

-705 KTPHEFQVNAG
+705 KTPHEFHVNAG
-716 KTEVGIDVVN
+716 VTNVGIDVVN

-794 EVEAPEG
+794 EVEAPAG

-853 YLDGTSGTGG
+853 YLGGTSGTGG

-874 GVCSWTGL
+874 GVCSWTSL

-936 KNPTKVLAGAKFRV
+936 KHPTKVLAGAKFRV

-984 IVTEVEAPAGYII
+984 IVTEIEAPAGYII

-1037 PGAEF
+1037 SGAEF

-1059 NNLTIESGTLSSD
+1059 NDLTIESGTLSSD

-1123 ITFANPS
+1123 ITFANP
-1130 TCSLLIKKVCSI
+1130 
-1142 NTDKMLEGAVFDV
+1142 
-1155 RYADGSV
+1155 
-1162 VGDSNGV
+1162 
-1169 YETGADG
+1169 
-1176 TILIT
+1176 
-1181 GLEAN
+1181 
-1186 KAIIVTE
+1186 
-1193 TKAPNGFAI
+1193 
-1202 DTKPQTVTTIA
+1202 
-1213 GKVVQLTFANAPYGK
+1213 
-1228 LVIEKRDAETNNL
+1228 
-1241 LPGAE
+1241 
-1246 FRVTTAA
+1246 
-1253 GCEVGQNGVIG
+1253 
-1264 DTTLTSNGIFRTDA
+1264 
-1278 DGKITIS
+1278 
-1285 NLRPG
+1285 
-1290 NYIITEIK
+1290 
-1298 APDGYL
+1298 
-1304 IDDPTRNVTVT
+1304 
-1315 AGDTQTIV
+1315 
-1323 FKNHSTCS
+1323 STCS

-1484 VRPGSYVIT
+1484 VRPGNYIIT

-1559 QDGGATSTNG
+1559 QDGGVTSTNG

-1649 AKLNGEIV
+1649 AKMNGEIV

-1727 KKGIQ
+1727 RKGIQ

>member
-1 MRTKIG
+1 MRQKIG

-29 AASSENM
+29 AAPSGSM
-36 PSEITLK
+36 PSEITLQ

-52 GSKTYNSPSFD
+52 GSKTYNSPSFGE
-63 KPLYLHIINMNVGGK
+63 PLYLHIINMNVGGK

-124 KYMTDAYKA
+124 KYQTDAYKE
-133 KFGSQLWTDQ
+133 KWGGELWTDQ
-143 NMIRYHN
+143 NLIRYHN

-172 GQRVAIAK
+172 GQKAAIAK

-199 DKYGTTTFYEK
+199 DKYGTTTFYQKGEK
-210 GCKVIDNPDCWPD
+210 VLDNTDCWPD

-256 TPRGEPTID
+256 TPSIPTAES
-265 DYQIVVKKVDSSN
+265 YQIVVKKVDSSN
-278 PTKGLPGATFSLT
+278 PTKGLSGATFSLT
-291 MVGSDDPSFPM
+291 MVGSTKTL
-302 TGVTGQDGTYTFKP
+302 TGVTGQDGTYTFKN

-337 PGPYTVT
+337 PGPYAVT
-344 LPMNGQKTVT
+344 LPTNGQKTVT

-363 TSSGSIR
+363 LASGSIR
-370 KVDKDIPTMGLAG
+370 KVDKDRPTMGLAG
-383 ATIRITGIDNNFKYE
+383 ATIRITGIDNNFTYE
-398 GQTVAGGA
+398 GQTVEGGA

-415 PVGSYIA
+415 PVGSYVA

-442 YWDKKS
+442 YWDKKNE
-448 DVTLVFEN
+448 VKLVFEN

-716 KTEVGIDVVN
+716 VTNVGIDVVN

-736 VDSIVGGGVEGA
+736 VDSIVGGGVKDA

-794 EVEAPEG
+794 EVEAPAG

-853 YLDGTSGTGG
+853 YLGGTSGTGG

-901 EGPKTVYISGKA
+901 EGPKTVYISSKA

-984 IVTEVEAPAGYII
+984 IVTEIEAPAGYII

-1059 NNLTIESGTLSSD
+1059 NDLTIESGTLSSD

-1123 ITFANPS
+1123 ITFANP
-1130 TCSLLIKKVCSI
+1130 
-1142 NTDKMLEGAVFDV
+1142 
-1155 RYADGSV
+1155 
-1162 VGDSNGV
+1162 
-1169 YETGADG
+1169 
-1176 TILIT
+1176 
-1181 GLEAN
+1181 
-1186 KAIIVTE
+1186 
-1193 TKAPNGFAI
+1193 
-1202 DTKPQTVTTIA
+1202 
-1213 GKVVQLTFANAPYGK
+1213 
-1228 LVIEKRDAETNNL
+1228 
-1241 LPGAE
+1241 
-1246 FRVTTAA
+1246 
-1253 GCEVGQNGVIG
+1253 
-1264 DTTLTSNGIFRTDA
+1264 
-1278 DGKITIS
+1278 
-1285 NLRPG
+1285 
-1290 NYIITEIK
+1290 
-1298 APDGYL
+1298 
-1304 IDDPTRNVTVT
+1304 
-1315 AGDTQTIV
+1315 
-1323 FKNHSTCS
+1323 STCS

-1459 VIGDTNLTSN
+1459 VIGDTKLTSN

-1484 VRPGSYVIT
+1484 VRPGSYIIT

-1533 KRDSVTKE
+1533 KRDSVTKV

-1917 TMNNNVMRWTV
+1917 TMNNNIMRWTV

>member
-1 MRTKIG
+1 MRQKIG

-29 AASSENM
+29 AAPSGSM
-36 PSEITLK
+36 PSEITLQ

-52 GSKTYNSPSFD
+52 GSKTYNSPSFGE
-63 KPLYLHIINMNVGGK
+63 PLYLHIINMNVGGK
-78 TKVGFCAE
+78 TNVGFCAE

-124 KYMTDAYKA
+124 KYQTDAYKE
-133 KFGSQLWTDQ
+133 KWGGELWTDQ
-143 NMIRYHN
+143 NLIRYHN

-172 GQRVAIAK
+172 GQKVAIAK

-199 DKYGTTTFYEK
+199 DKYGTTTFYQKGEK
-210 GCKVIDNPDCWPD
+210 VLDNTDCWPD

-256 TPRGEPTID
+256 TPSIPTLGN
-265 DYQIVVKKVDSSN
+265 YQITVKKVDSSN
-278 PTKGLPGATFSLT
+278 PTKGLAGAEFSLE
-291 MVGSDDPSFPM
+291 MVGSDDPKFPM
-302 TGVTGQDGTYTFKP
+302 TGVTGQGGTLTFKD

-324 TETEAPEGYQIDN
+324 TETKAPEDYQIDN

-344 LPMNGQKTVT
+344 LPTNGQNTVT

-363 TSSGSIR
+363 LASGSIR
-370 KVDKDIPTMGLAG
+370 KVDKDRPTMGLAG
-383 ATIRITGIDNNFKYE
+383 ATIRITGIDNNFTYE
-398 GQTVAGGA
+398 GQTVEGGA

-415 PVGSYIA
+415 PVGSYVA

-442 YWDKKS
+442 YWDKKNE
-448 DVTLVFEN
+448 VKLVFEN

-581 HETLTT
+581 HEALTT

-716 KTEVGIDVVN
+716 VTNVGIDVVN

-794 EVEAPEG
+794 EVKAPAG

-853 YLDGTSGTGG
+853 YLGGTSGTGG
-863 TVIGEKVTDQN
+863 TAIGEKVTDQN

-972 ITIAGLEPEKTI
+972 ITIAGLEPKKTI
-984 IVTEVEAPAGYII
+984 IVTEIEAPAGYII

-1059 NNLTIESGTLSSD
+1059 NDLTIESGTLSSD

-1123 ITFANPS
+1123 ITFANP
-1130 TCSLLIKKVCSI
+1130 
-1142 NTDKMLEGAVFDV
+1142 
-1155 RYADGSV
+1155 
-1162 VGDSNGV
+1162 
-1169 YETGADG
+1169 
-1176 TILIT
+1176 
-1181 GLEAN
+1181 
-1186 KAIIVTE
+1186 
-1193 TKAPNGFAI
+1193 
-1202 DTKPQTVTTIA
+1202 
-1213 GKVVQLTFANAPYGK
+1213 
-1228 LVIEKRDAETNNL
+1228 
-1241 LPGAE
+1241 
-1246 FRVTTAA
+1246 
-1253 GCEVGQNGVIG
+1253 
-1264 DTTLTSNGIFRTDA
+1264 
-1278 DGKITIS
+1278 
-1285 NLRPG
+1285 
-1290 NYIITEIK
+1290 
-1298 APDGYL
+1298 
-1304 IDDPTRNVTVT
+1304 
-1315 AGDTQTIV
+1315 
-1323 FKNHSTCS
+1323 STCS

-1406 ITTQAGKVVQL
+1406 IITQAGKVVQL

-1484 VRPGSYVIT
+1484 VRPGNYVIT

-1649 AKLNGEIV
+1649 AKMNGEIV

-1727 KKGIQ
+1727 RKGIQ

>member
-1 MRTKIG
+1 
-7 TRLLSLFLTA
+7 
-17 ICVIGLIPTSAF
+17 
-29 AASSENM
+29 M
-36 PSEITLK
+36 PSEITLQ

-52 GSKTYNSPSFD
+52 GSKTYNSPSFGE
-63 KPLYLHIINMNVGGK
+63 PLYLHIINMNVGGK

-124 KYMTDAYKA
+124 KYQTDAYKE
-133 KFGSQLWTDQ
+133 KWGGELWTDQ
-143 NMIRYHN
+143 NLIRYHN

-172 GQRVAIAK
+172 GQKAAIAK

-199 DKYGTTTFYEK
+199 DKYGTTTFYQKGEK
-210 GCKVIDNPDCWPD
+210 VLDNTDCWPD

-256 TPRGEPTID
+256 TPKTPDTPIE
-265 DYQIVVKKVDSSN
+265 DYQIVVKKVDSTN
-278 PTKGLPGATFSLT
+278 PTKGLAGATFSLT
-291 MVGSDDPSFPM
+291 KVGSDDPKYPL
-302 TGVTGQDGTYTFKP
+302 TGVTGQDGTYTFRR
-316 LKAGTYQV
+316 LEAGTYQV

-337 PGPYTVT
+337 PGPYAVT
-344 LPMNGQKTVT
+344 LPTNGQKTVT
-354 VTATDTPIT
+354 VTALDTPIT
-363 TSSGSIR
+363 LASGSIR
-370 KVDKDIPTMGLAG
+370 KVDKDRPTMGLAG

-415 PVGSYIA
+415 PVGSYVA

-442 YWDKKS
+442 YWDKKNE
-448 DVTLVFEN
+448 VKLVFEN

-716 KTEVGIDVVN
+716 VTNVGIDVVN

-794 EVEAPEG
+794 EVEAPAG

-853 YLDGTSGTGG
+853 YLGGTSGTGG

-874 GVCSWTGL
+874 GVCSWTSL

-936 KNPTKVLAGAKFRV
+936 KHPTKVLAGAKFRV

-984 IVTEVEAPAGYII
+984 IVTEIEAPAGYII

-1059 NNLTIESGTLSSD
+1059 NDLTIESGTLSSD

-1123 ITFANPS
+1123 ITFANP
-1130 TCSLLIKKVCSI
+1130 
-1142 NTDKMLEGAVFDV
+1142 
-1155 RYADGSV
+1155 
-1162 VGDSNGV
+1162 
-1169 YETGADG
+1169 
-1176 TILIT
+1176 
-1181 GLEAN
+1181 
-1186 KAIIVTE
+1186 
-1193 TKAPNGFAI
+1193 
-1202 DTKPQTVTTIA
+1202 
-1213 GKVVQLTFANAPYGK
+1213 
-1228 LVIEKRDAETNNL
+1228 
-1241 LPGAE
+1241 
-1246 FRVTTAA
+1246 
-1253 GCEVGQNGVIG
+1253 
-1264 DTTLTSNGIFRTDA
+1264 
-1278 DGKITIS
+1278 
-1285 NLRPG
+1285 
-1290 NYIITEIK
+1290 
-1298 APDGYL
+1298 
-1304 IDDPTRNVTVT
+1304 
-1315 AGDTQTIV
+1315 
-1323 FKNHSTCS
+1323 STCS

-1917 TMNNNVMRWTV
+1917 TMNNNIMRWTV

>member
-415 PVGSYIA
+415 PVGSYVA

-442 YWDKKS
+442 YWDKKNE
-448 DVTLVFEN
+448 VKLVFEN

-716 KTEVGIDVVN
+716 VTNVGIDVVN

-853 YLDGTSGTGG
+853 YLGGTSGTGG

-984 IVTEVEAPAGYII
+984 IVTEIEAPAGYII

-1037 PGAEF
+1037 SGAEF

-1169 YETGADG
+1169 YETGVDG

-1193 TKAPNGFAI
+1193 TKAPDGFAI
-1202 DTKPQTVTTIA
+1202 DTKPQTITTIA
-1213 GKVVQLTFANAPYGK
+1213 GKTVQLTFANAPYGK
-1228 LVIEKRDAETNNL
+1228 LVIEKRDAQTNEL

-1264 DTTLTSNGIFRTDA
+1264 DTTLTSNGIFRTGA

-1290 NYIITEIK
+1290 NYI
-1298 APDGYL
+1298 
-1304 IDDPTRNVTVT
+1304 
-1315 AGDTQTIV
+1315 
-1323 FKNHSTCS
+1323 
-1331 LLIKKVCTENPD
+1331 
-1343 KMLEGAVFDVRYAD
+1343 
-1357 GTVVG
+1357 
-1362 DSNGVFTTGA
+1362 
-1372 DGTILITGLEANK
+1372 
-1385 AIVVTETK
+1385 
-1393 APDGFAIDTTPQT
+1393 
-1406 ITTQAGKVVQL
+1406 
-1417 TFANA
+1417 
-1422 PYGKII
+1422 
-1428 IEKRDSKTN
+1428 
-1437 ELLPG
+1437 
-1442 AEFRVTTAA
+1442 
-1451 GCEVGQNG
+1451 
-1459 VIGDTNLTSN
+1459 
-1469 GIFTTGADGKITITN
+1469 
-1484 VRPGSYVIT
+1484 IT

-1533 KRDSVTKE
+1533 KRDSVTKV

-1917 TMNNNVMRWTV
+1917 TMNNNIMRWTV

-2071 VYSHYVPA
+2071 IYSHYVPA

>member
-1 MRTKIG
+1 MRTRIG

-29 AASSENM
+29 AASSESM

-63 KPLYLHIINMNVGGK
+63 KPLYLHIINMNVGGE

-124 KYMTDAYKA
+124 KYQTDAYKE
-133 KFGSQLWTDQ
+133 KWGGELWTDQ
-143 NMIRYHN
+143 NLIRYHN

-172 GQRVAIAK
+172 GQKVAIAK

-199 DKYGTTTFYEK
+199 DKYGTTTFYQKGEK
-210 GCKVIDNPDCWPD
+210 VLDNTDCWPD

-256 TPRGEPTID
+256 TPKTPDTPIE
-265 DYQIVVKKVDSSN
+265 DYQIVVKKVDSTN
-278 PTKGLPGATFSLT
+278 PTKGLAGATFSLT
-291 MVGSDDPSFPM
+291 KVGSDDPKYPL
-302 TGVTGQDGTYTFKP
+302 TGVTGQDGTYTFRR
-316 LKAGTYQV
+316 LEAGTYQV

-337 PGPYTVT
+337 PGPYAVT
-344 LPMNGQKTVT
+344 LPTNGQKTVT

-363 TSSGSIR
+363 IASGSIR
-370 KVDKDIPTMGLAG
+370 KVDKDRPTMGLAG
-383 ATIRITGIDNNFKYE
+383 ATIRITGIDNNFTYE
-398 GQTVAGGA
+398 GQTVEGGA

-415 PVGSYIA
+415 PVGSYVA

-442 YWDKKS
+442 YWDKKNE
-448 DVTLVFEN
+448 VKLVFEN

-716 KTEVGIDVVN
+716 VTNVGIDVVN

-794 EVEAPEG
+794 EVEAPAG

-853 YLDGTSGTGG
+853 YLGGTSGTGG

-874 GVCSWTGL
+874 GVCSWTSL

-936 KNPTKVLAGAKFRV
+936 KHPTKVLAGAKFRV

-984 IVTEVEAPAGYII
+984 IVTEIEAPAGYII

-1059 NNLTIESGTLSSD
+1059 NDLTIESGTLSSD

-1123 ITFANPS
+1123 ITFANP
-1130 TCSLLIKKVCSI
+1130 
-1142 NTDKMLEGAVFDV
+1142 
-1155 RYADGSV
+1155 
-1162 VGDSNGV
+1162 
-1169 YETGADG
+1169 
-1176 TILIT
+1176 
-1181 GLEAN
+1181 
-1186 KAIIVTE
+1186 
-1193 TKAPNGFAI
+1193 
-1202 DTKPQTVTTIA
+1202 
-1213 GKVVQLTFANAPYGK
+1213 
-1228 LVIEKRDAETNNL
+1228 
-1241 LPGAE
+1241 
-1246 FRVTTAA
+1246 
-1253 GCEVGQNGVIG
+1253 
-1264 DTTLTSNGIFRTDA
+1264 
-1278 DGKITIS
+1278 
-1285 NLRPG
+1285 
-1290 NYIITEIK
+1290 
-1298 APDGYL
+1298 
-1304 IDDPTRNVTVT
+1304 
-1315 AGDTQTIV
+1315 
-1323 FKNHSTCS
+1323 STCS

-1469 GIFTTGADGKITITN
+1469 GIFTTGADGKTTITN
-1484 VRPGSYVIT
+1484 VRPGSYIIT

-1649 AKLNGEIV
+1649 AKMNGEIV

-1727 KKGIQ
+1727 RKGIQ

>member
-29 AASSENM
+29 AAPSGSM
-36 PSEITLK
+36 PSEITLQ

-52 GSKTYNSPSFD
+52 GSKTYNSPSFGE
-63 KPLYLHIINMNVGGK
+63 PLYLHIINMNVGGK
-78 TKVGFCAE
+78 TNVGFCAE

-124 KYMTDAYKA
+124 KYQTDAYKE
-133 KFGSQLWTDQ
+133 KWGGELWTDQ
-143 NMIRYHN
+143 NLIRYHN

-172 GQRVAIAK
+172 GQKVAIAK

-199 DKYGTTTFYEK
+199 DKYGTTTFYQKGEK
-210 GCKVIDNPDCWPD
+210 VLDNTDCWPD

-256 TPRGEPTID
+256 TPSIPTAES
-265 DYQIVVKKVDSSN
+265 YQIVVKKVDSSN
-278 PTKGLPGATFSLT
+278 PTKGLSGATFSLT
-291 MVGSDDPSFPM
+291 MVGSTKTL
-302 TGVTGQDGTYTFKP
+302 TGVTGQDGTYTFKN

-337 PGPYTVT
+337 PGPYAVT
-344 LPMNGQKTVT
+344 LPTNGQNTVT
-354 VTATDTPIT
+354 VTALDTPIT
-363 TSSGSIR
+363 LASGSIR
-370 KVDKDIPTMGLAG
+370 KVDKDRPTMGLAG
-383 ATIRITGIDNNFKYE
+383 ATIRITGIDNNFTYE
-398 GQTVAGGA
+398 GQTVEGGA

-415 PVGSYIA
+415 PVGSYVA

-442 YWDKKS
+442 YWDKKNE
-448 DVTLVFEN
+448 VKLVFEN

-716 KTEVGIDVVN
+716 VTNVGIDVVN

-794 EVEAPEG
+794 EVEAPAG

-853 YLDGTSGTGG
+853 YLGGTSGTGG

-984 IVTEVEAPAGYII
+984 IVTEIEAPAGYII

-1059 NNLTIESGTLSSD
+1059 NDLTIESGTLSSD

-1123 ITFANPS
+1123 ITFANP
-1130 TCSLLIKKVCSI
+1130 
-1142 NTDKMLEGAVFDV
+1142 
-1155 RYADGSV
+1155 
-1162 VGDSNGV
+1162 
-1169 YETGADG
+1169 
-1176 TILIT
+1176 
-1181 GLEAN
+1181 
-1186 KAIIVTE
+1186 
-1193 TKAPNGFAI
+1193 
-1202 DTKPQTVTTIA
+1202 
-1213 GKVVQLTFANAPYGK
+1213 
-1228 LVIEKRDAETNNL
+1228 
-1241 LPGAE
+1241 
-1246 FRVTTAA
+1246 
-1253 GCEVGQNGVIG
+1253 
-1264 DTTLTSNGIFRTDA
+1264 
-1278 DGKITIS
+1278 
-1285 NLRPG
+1285 
-1290 NYIITEIK
+1290 
-1298 APDGYL
+1298 
-1304 IDDPTRNVTVT
+1304 
-1315 AGDTQTIV
+1315 
-1323 FKNHSTCS
+1323 STCS

-1484 VRPGSYVIT
+1484 VRPGNYIIT

-1649 AKLNGEIV
+1649 AKMNGEIV

-1727 KKGIQ
+1727 RKGIQ

>member
-1 MRTKIG
+1 
-7 TRLLSLFLTA
+7 LLSLFLTA

-29 AASSENM
+29 AAPSGSM
-36 PSEITLK
+36 PSEITLQ

-52 GSKTYNSPSFD
+52 GSKTYNSPSFGE
-63 KPLYLHIINMNVGGK
+63 PLYLHIINMNVGGK
-78 TKVGFCAE
+78 TNVGFCAE

-124 KYMTDAYKA
+124 KYQTDAYKE
-133 KFGSQLWTDQ
+133 KWGGELWTDQ
-143 NMIRYHN
+143 NLIRYHN

-172 GQRVAIAK
+172 GQKVAIAK

-199 DKYGTTTFYEK
+199 DKYGTTTFYQKGEK
-210 GCKVIDNPDCWPD
+210 VLDNTDCWPD

-256 TPRGEPTID
+256 TPKKSDIPSD
-265 DYQIVVKKVDSSN
+265 KYQIVVKKVDSSN
-278 PTKGLPGATFSLT
+278 PTKGLAGATFSLE
-291 MVGSDDPSFPM
+291 MVGSDDPKFPM
-302 TGVTGQDGTYTFKP
+302 TGVTGQDGTYTFKN

-324 TETEAPEGYQIDN
+324 TETTAPDGYQIDN
-337 PGPYTVT
+337 PGPYAVT
-344 LPMNGQKTVT
+344 LPTNGQKTVT
-354 VTATDTPIT
+354 VTALDTPIT
-363 TSSGSIR
+363 LASGSIR
-370 KVDKDIPTMGLAG
+370 KVDKDRPTMGLAG
-383 ATIRITGIDNNFKYE
+383 ATIRITGIDNNFTYE
-398 GQTVAGGA
+398 GQTVEGGA

-415 PVGSYIA
+415 PVGSYVA

-442 YWDKKS
+442 YWDKKNE
-448 DVTLVFEN
+448 VKLVFEN

-716 KTEVGIDVVN
+716 VTNVGIDVVN

-794 EVEAPEG
+794 EVEAPAG

-853 YLDGTSGTGG
+853 YLGGTSGTGG

-874 GVCSWTGL
+874 GVCSWTSL

-972 ITIAGLEPEKTI
+972 ITIAGLEPKKTI
-984 IVTEVEAPAGYII
+984 IVTEIEAPAGYII

-1059 NNLTIESGTLSSD
+1059 NDLTIESGTLSSD

-1085 KGLTPGNYTITEVK
+1085 KGLTPGHYTITEVK

-1123 ITFANPS
+1123 ITFANP
-1130 TCSLLIKKVCSI
+1130 
-1142 NTDKMLEGAVFDV
+1142 
-1155 RYADGSV
+1155 
-1162 VGDSNGV
+1162 
-1169 YETGADG
+1169 
-1176 TILIT
+1176 
-1181 GLEAN
+1181 
-1186 KAIIVTE
+1186 
-1193 TKAPNGFAI
+1193 
-1202 DTKPQTVTTIA
+1202 
-1213 GKVVQLTFANAPYGK
+1213 
-1228 LVIEKRDAETNNL
+1228 
-1241 LPGAE
+1241 
-1246 FRVTTAA
+1246 
-1253 GCEVGQNGVIG
+1253 
-1264 DTTLTSNGIFRTDA
+1264 
-1278 DGKITIS
+1278 
-1285 NLRPG
+1285 
-1290 NYIITEIK
+1290 
-1298 APDGYL
+1298 
-1304 IDDPTRNVTVT
+1304 
-1315 AGDTQTIV
+1315 
-1323 FKNHSTCS
+1323 STCS

-1484 VRPGSYVIT
+1484 VRPGNYIIT

-1649 AKLNGEIV
+1649 AKMNGEIV

-1727 KKGIQ
+1727 RKGIQ

>member
-29 AASSENM
+29 AAPSGSM
-36 PSEITLK
+36 PSEITLQ

-52 GSKTYNSPSFD
+52 GSKTYNSPSFGE
-63 KPLYLHIINMNVGGK
+63 PLYLHIINMNVGGK
-78 TKVGFCAE
+78 TNVGFCAE

-124 KYMTDAYKA
+124 KYQTDAYKE
-133 KFGSQLWTDQ
+133 KWGGELWTDQ
-143 NMIRYHN
+143 NLIRYHN

-160 LGQGAAIPSDAE
+160 LGQGTAIPSDAE
-172 GQRVAIAK
+172 GQKVAIAK

-199 DKYGTTTFYEK
+199 DKYGTTTFYQKGEK
-210 GCKVIDNPDCWPD
+210 VLDNTDCWPD

-256 TPRGEPTID
+256 TPSIPTAES
-265 DYQIVVKKVDSSN
+265 YQIVVKKVDSSN
-278 PTKGLPGATFSLT
+278 PTKGLSGATFSLT
-291 MVGSDDPSFPM
+291 MVGSTKTL
-302 TGVTGQDGTYTFKP
+302 TGVTGQDGTYTFKN

-337 PGPYTVT
+337 PGPYAVT
-344 LPMNGQKTVT
+344 LPTNGQNTVT
-354 VTATDTPIT
+354 VTALDTPIT
-363 TSSGSIR
+363 LASGSIR
-370 KVDKDIPTMGLAG
+370 KVDKDRPTMGLAG
-383 ATIRITGIDNNFKYE
+383 ATIRITGIDNNFTYE
-398 GQTVAGGA
+398 GQTVEGGA

-415 PVGSYIA
+415 PVGSYVA

-442 YWDKKS
+442 YWDKKNE
-448 DVTLVFEN
+448 VKLVFEN

-716 KTEVGIDVVN
+716 VTNVGIDVVN

-794 EVEAPEG
+794 EVEAPAG

-853 YLDGTSGTGG
+853 YLGGTSGTGG

-874 GVCSWTGL
+874 GVCSWTSL

-936 KNPTKVLAGAKFRV
+936 KHPTKVLAGAKFRV

-984 IVTEVEAPAGYII
+984 IVTEIEAPAGYII

-1059 NNLTIESGTLSSD
+1059 NDLTIESGTLSSD

-1123 ITFANPS
+1123 ITFANP
-1130 TCSLLIKKVCSI
+1130 
-1142 NTDKMLEGAVFDV
+1142 
-1155 RYADGSV
+1155 
-1162 VGDSNGV
+1162 
-1169 YETGADG
+1169 
-1176 TILIT
+1176 
-1181 GLEAN
+1181 
-1186 KAIIVTE
+1186 
-1193 TKAPNGFAI
+1193 
-1202 DTKPQTVTTIA
+1202 
-1213 GKVVQLTFANAPYGK
+1213 
-1228 LVIEKRDAETNNL
+1228 
-1241 LPGAE
+1241 
-1246 FRVTTAA
+1246 
-1253 GCEVGQNGVIG
+1253 
-1264 DTTLTSNGIFRTDA
+1264 
-1278 DGKITIS
+1278 
-1285 NLRPG
+1285 
-1290 NYIITEIK
+1290 
-1298 APDGYL
+1298 
-1304 IDDPTRNVTVT
+1304 
-1315 AGDTQTIV
+1315 
-1323 FKNHSTCS
+1323 STCS

-1484 VRPGSYVIT
+1484 VRPGNYVIT

-1649 AKLNGEIV
+1649 AKMNGEIV

-1727 KKGIQ
+1727 RKGIQ

>member
-172 GQRVAIAK
+172 GQKVAIAK

-716 KTEVGIDVVN
+716 VTNVGIDVVN

-794 EVEAPEG
+794 EVEAPAG

-853 YLDGTSGTGG
+853 YLGGTSGTGG
-863 TVIGEKVTDQN
+863 TAIGEKVTDQN

-972 ITIAGLEPEKTI
+972 ITIAGLEPKKTI
-984 IVTEVEAPAGYII
+984 IVTEIEAPAGYII

-1059 NNLTIESGTLSSD
+1059 NDLTIESGTLSSD

-1123 ITFANPS
+1123 ITFANP
-1130 TCSLLIKKVCSI
+1130 
-1142 NTDKMLEGAVFDV
+1142 
-1155 RYADGSV
+1155 
-1162 VGDSNGV
+1162 
-1169 YETGADG
+1169 
-1176 TILIT
+1176 
-1181 GLEAN
+1181 
-1186 KAIIVTE
+1186 
-1193 TKAPNGFAI
+1193 
-1202 DTKPQTVTTIA
+1202 
-1213 GKVVQLTFANAPYGK
+1213 
-1228 LVIEKRDAETNNL
+1228 
-1241 LPGAE
+1241 
-1246 FRVTTAA
+1246 
-1253 GCEVGQNGVIG
+1253 
-1264 DTTLTSNGIFRTDA
+1264 
-1278 DGKITIS
+1278 
-1285 NLRPG
+1285 
-1290 NYIITEIK
+1290 
-1298 APDGYL
+1298 
-1304 IDDPTRNVTVT
+1304 
-1315 AGDTQTIV
+1315 
-1323 FKNHSTCS
+1323 STCS

-1484 VRPGSYVIT
+1484 VRPGNYIIT

-1649 AKLNGEIV
+1649 AKMNGEIV

-1727 KKGIQ
+1727 RKGIQ

>member
-1 MRTKIG
+1 MRQKIG

-29 AASSENM
+29 AAPSGSM
-36 PSEITLK
+36 PSEITLQ

-52 GSKTYNSPSFD
+52 GSKTYNSPSFGE
-63 KPLYLHIINMNVGGK
+63 PLYLHIINMNVGGK
-78 TKVGFCAE
+78 TNVGFCAE

-124 KYMTDAYKA
+124 KYQTDAYKE
-133 KFGSQLWTDQ
+133 KWGGELWTDQ
-143 NMIRYHN
+143 NLIRYHN

-172 GQRVAIAK
+172 GQKVAIAK

-199 DKYGTTTFYEK
+199 DKYGTTTFYQKGEK
-210 GCKVIDNPDCWPD
+210 VLDNTDCWPD

-256 TPRGEPTID
+256 TPSIPTLGN
-265 DYQIVVKKVDSSN
+265 YQITVKKVDSSN
-278 PTKGLPGATFSLT
+278 PTKGLAGAEFSLE
-291 MVGSDDPSFPM
+291 MVGSDDPKFPM
-302 TGVTGQDGTYTFKP
+302 TGVTGQGGTLTFKD

-324 TETEAPEGYQIDN
+324 TETKAPEDYQIDN

-344 LPMNGQKTVT
+344 LPTNGQNTVT

-363 TSSGSIR
+363 LASGSIR
-370 KVDKDIPTMGLAG
+370 KVDKDRPTMGLAG
-383 ATIRITGIDNNFKYE
+383 ATIRITGIDNNFTYE
-398 GQTVAGGA
+398 GQTVEGGA

-415 PVGSYIA
+415 PVGSYVA

-442 YWDKKS
+442 YWDKKNE
-448 DVTLVFEN
+448 VKLVFEN

-557 KIDSVTKEPVAN
+557 KINSVTKEPVAN

-716 KTEVGIDVVN
+716 VTNVGIDVVN

-794 EVEAPEG
+794 EVEAPAG

-853 YLDGTSGTGG
+853 YLGGTSGTGG

-874 GVCSWTGL
+874 GVCSWTSL

-936 KNPTKVLAGAKFRV
+936 KHPTKVLAGAKFRV

-984 IVTEVEAPAGYII
+984 IVTEIEAPAGYII

-1037 PGAEF
+1037 SGAEF

-1059 NNLTIESGTLSSD
+1059 NDLTIESGTLSSD

-1123 ITFANPS
+1123 ITFANP
-1130 TCSLLIKKVCSI
+1130 
-1142 NTDKMLEGAVFDV
+1142 
-1155 RYADGSV
+1155 
-1162 VGDSNGV
+1162 
-1169 YETGADG
+1169 
-1176 TILIT
+1176 
-1181 GLEAN
+1181 
-1186 KAIIVTE
+1186 
-1193 TKAPNGFAI
+1193 
-1202 DTKPQTVTTIA
+1202 
-1213 GKVVQLTFANAPYGK
+1213 
-1228 LVIEKRDAETNNL
+1228 
-1241 LPGAE
+1241 
-1246 FRVTTAA
+1246 
-1253 GCEVGQNGVIG
+1253 
-1264 DTTLTSNGIFRTDA
+1264 
-1278 DGKITIS
+1278 
-1285 NLRPG
+1285 
-1290 NYIITEIK
+1290 
-1298 APDGYL
+1298 
-1304 IDDPTRNVTVT
+1304 
-1315 AGDTQTIV
+1315 
-1323 FKNHSTCS
+1323 STCS

-1484 VRPGSYVIT
+1484 VRPGNYVIT

-1649 AKLNGEIV
+1649 AKMNGEIV

-1727 KKGIQ
+1727 RKGIQ

>member
-29 AASSENM
+29 AAPSGSM
-36 PSEITLK
+36 PSEITLQ

-52 GSKTYNSPSFD
+52 GSKTYNSPSFGE
-63 KPLYLHIINMNVGGK
+63 PLYLHIINMNVGGK

-124 KYMTDAYKA
+124 KYQTDAYKE
-133 KFGSQLWTDQ
+133 KWGGELWTDQ
-143 NMIRYHN
+143 KLIRYHN

-172 GQRVAIAK
+172 GQKVAIAK

-199 DKYGTTTFYEK
+199 DKYGTTTFYQKGEK
-210 GCKVIDNPDCWPD
+210 VLDNTDCWPD

-256 TPRGEPTID
+256 TPSIPTAES
-265 DYQIVVKKVDSSN
+265 YQIVVKKVDSSN
-278 PTKGLPGATFSLT
+278 PTKGLSGATFSLT
-291 MVGSDDPSFPM
+291 MVGSTKTL
-302 TGVTGQDGTYTFKP
+302 TGVTGQDGTYTFKN

-337 PGPYTVT
+337 PGPYAVT
-344 LPMNGQKTVT
+344 LPTNGQNTVT

-363 TSSGSIR
+363 LASGSIR
-370 KVDKDIPTMGLAG
+370 KVDKDRPTMGLAG
-383 ATIRITGIDNNFKYE
+383 ATIRITGIDNNFTYE
-398 GQTVAGGA
+398 GQTVEGGA

-415 PVGSYIA
+415 PVGSYVA

-442 YWDKKS
+442 YWDKKNE
-448 DVTLVFEN
+448 VKLVFEN

-557 KIDSVTKEPVAN
+557 KINSVTKEPVAN

-716 KTEVGIDVVN
+716 VTNVGIDVVN

-786 KEGWYRFT
+786 KEGWYRFK
-794 EVEAPEG
+794 EVEAPAG

-853 YLDGTSGTGG
+853 YLGGTSGTGG

-984 IVTEVEAPAGYII
+984 IVTEIEAPAGYII

-1037 PGAEF
+1037 SGAEF

-1059 NNLTIESGTLSSD
+1059 NDLTIESGTLSSD

-1123 ITFANPS
+1123 ITFANP
-1130 TCSLLIKKVCSI
+1130 
-1142 NTDKMLEGAVFDV
+1142 
-1155 RYADGSV
+1155 
-1162 VGDSNGV
+1162 
-1169 YETGADG
+1169 
-1176 TILIT
+1176 
-1181 GLEAN
+1181 
-1186 KAIIVTE
+1186 
-1193 TKAPNGFAI
+1193 
-1202 DTKPQTVTTIA
+1202 
-1213 GKVVQLTFANAPYGK
+1213 
-1228 LVIEKRDAETNNL
+1228 
-1241 LPGAE
+1241 
-1246 FRVTTAA
+1246 
-1253 GCEVGQNGVIG
+1253 
-1264 DTTLTSNGIFRTDA
+1264 
-1278 DGKITIS
+1278 
-1285 NLRPG
+1285 
-1290 NYIITEIK
+1290 
-1298 APDGYL
+1298 
-1304 IDDPTRNVTVT
+1304 
-1315 AGDTQTIV
+1315 
-1323 FKNHSTCS
+1323 STCS

-1484 VRPGSYVIT
+1484 VRPGSYIIT

-1649 AKLNGEIV
+1649 AKMNGEIV

-1727 KKGIQ
+1727 RKGIQ

>member
-398 GQTVAGGA
+398 GQTVTGGA

-442 YWDKKS
+442 YWDKKNE
-448 DVTLVFEN
+448 VKLVFEN

-716 KTEVGIDVVN
+716 VTNVGIDVVN

-794 EVEAPEG
+794 EVEAPAG

-853 YLDGTSGTGG
+853 YLGGTSGTGG

-1155 RYADGSV
+1155 RYADGS
-1162 VGDSNGV
+1162 
-1169 YETGADG
+1169 
-1176 TILIT
+1176 
-1181 GLEAN
+1181 
-1186 KAIIVTE
+1186 
-1193 TKAPNGFAI
+1193 
-1202 DTKPQTVTTIA
+1202 
-1213 GKVVQLTFANAPYGK
+1213 
-1228 LVIEKRDAETNNL
+1228 
-1241 LPGAE
+1241 
-1246 FRVTTAA
+1246 
-1253 GCEVGQNGVIG
+1253 
-1264 DTTLTSNGIFRTDA
+1264 
-1278 DGKITIS
+1278 
-1285 NLRPG
+1285 
-1290 NYIITEIK
+1290 
-1298 APDGYL
+1298 
-1304 IDDPTRNVTVT
+1304 
-1315 AGDTQTIV
+1315 
-1323 FKNHSTCS
+1323 
-1331 LLIKKVCTENPD
+1331 
-1343 KMLEGAVFDVRYAD
+1343 
-1357 GTVVG
+1357 VVG

-1917 TMNNNVMRWTV
+1917 TMNNNIMRWTV

-2013 FMLSFGIVPAG
+2013 FMLSFGIVPAE

-2071 VYSHYVPA
+2071 IYSHYVPA
-2079 KPAAPKSPKL
+2079 KPAAPKSPTL

>member
-716 KTEVGIDVVN
+716 VTNVGIDVVN

-794 EVEAPEG
+794 EVEAPAG

-853 YLDGTSGTGG
+853 YLGGTSGTGG

-984 IVTEVEAPAGYII
+984 IVTEIEAPAGYII

-1059 NNLTIESGTLSSD
+1059 NDLTIESGTLSSD

-1169 YETGADG
+1169 YETGVDG

-1193 TKAPNGFAI
+1193 TKAPDGFAI
-1202 DTKPQTVTTIA
+1202 DTKPQTITTIA
-1213 GKVVQLTFANAPYGK
+1213 GKTVQLTFANAPYGK
-1228 LVIEKRDAETNNL
+1228 LVIEKRDAQTNEL

-1264 DTTLTSNGIFRTDA
+1264 DTTLTSNGIFRTGA

-1304 IDDPTRNVTVT
+1304 IDDPTRNV
-1315 AGDTQTIV
+1315 
-1323 FKNHSTCS
+1323 
-1331 LLIKKVCTENPD
+1331 
-1343 KMLEGAVFDVRYAD
+1343 
-1357 GTVVG
+1357 
-1362 DSNGVFTTGA
+1362 
-1372 DGTILITGLEANK
+1372 
-1385 AIVVTETK
+1385 
-1393 APDGFAIDTTPQT
+1393 
-1406 ITTQAGKVVQL
+1406 
-1417 TFANA
+1417 
-1422 PYGKII
+1422 
-1428 IEKRDSKTN
+1428 
-1437 ELLPG
+1437 
-1442 AEFRVTTAA
+1442 
-1451 GCEVGQNG
+1451 
-1459 VIGDTNLTSN
+1459 
-1469 GIFTTGADGKITITN
+1469 
-1484 VRPGSYVIT
+1484 
-1493 EIKAPDGYLIDDPTR
+1493 
-1508 TITVTSGDTQTIVF
+1508 TVTSGDTQTIVF

-1649 AKLNGEIV
+1649 AKMNGEIV

-1727 KKGIQ
+1727 RKGIQ

>member
-1 MRTKIG
+1 MRQKIG

-29 AASSENM
+29 AAPSGSM
-36 PSEITLK
+36 PSEITLQ

-52 GSKTYNSPSFD
+52 GSKTYNSPSFGE
-63 KPLYLHIINMNVGGK
+63 PLYLHIINMNVGGK

-124 KYMTDAYKA
+124 KYQTDAYKE
-133 KFGSQLWTDQ
+133 KWGGELWTDQ
-143 NMIRYHN
+143 NLIRYHN

-172 GQRVAIAK
+172 GQKAAIAK

-199 DKYGTTTFYEK
+199 DKYGTTTFYQKGEK
-210 GCKVIDNPDCWPD
+210 VLDNTDCWPD

-256 TPRGEPTID
+256 TPSIPTLGN
-265 DYQIVVKKVDSSN
+265 YQITVKKVDSSN
-278 PTKGLPGATFSLT
+278 PTKGLAGAEFSLE
-291 MVGSDDPSFPM
+291 MVGSDDPKFPM
-302 TGVTGQDGTYTFKP
+302 TGVTGQGGTLTFKD

-324 TETEAPEGYQIDN
+324 TETKAPEDYQIDN

-344 LPMNGQKTVT
+344 LPTNGQNTVT

-363 TSSGSIR
+363 LASGSIR
-370 KVDKDIPTMGLAG
+370 KVDKDRPTMGLAG
-383 ATIRITGIDNNFKYE
+383 ATIRITGIDNNFTYE
-398 GQTVAGGA
+398 GQTVEGGA

-415 PVGSYIA
+415 PVGSYVA

-442 YWDKKS
+442 YWDKKNE
-448 DVTLVFEN
+448 VKLVFEN

-716 KTEVGIDVVN
+716 VTNVGIDVVN

-794 EVEAPEG
+794 EVEAPAG

-853 YLDGTSGTGG
+853 YLGGTSGTGG

-936 KNPTKVLAGAKFRV
+936 KHPTKVLAGAKFRV

-972 ITIAGLEPEKTI
+972 ITIAGLEPKKTI
-984 IVTEVEAPAGYII
+984 IVTEIEAPTGYII

-1059 NNLTIESGTLSSD
+1059 NDLTIESGTLSSD

-1085 KGLTPGNYTITEVK
+1085 KGLTPGHYTITEVK

-1123 ITFANPS
+1123 ITFANP
-1130 TCSLLIKKVCSI
+1130 
-1142 NTDKMLEGAVFDV
+1142 
-1155 RYADGSV
+1155 
-1162 VGDSNGV
+1162 
-1169 YETGADG
+1169 
-1176 TILIT
+1176 
-1181 GLEAN
+1181 
-1186 KAIIVTE
+1186 
-1193 TKAPNGFAI
+1193 
-1202 DTKPQTVTTIA
+1202 
-1213 GKVVQLTFANAPYGK
+1213 
-1228 LVIEKRDAETNNL
+1228 
-1241 LPGAE
+1241 
-1246 FRVTTAA
+1246 
-1253 GCEVGQNGVIG
+1253 
-1264 DTTLTSNGIFRTDA
+1264 
-1278 DGKITIS
+1278 
-1285 NLRPG
+1285 
-1290 NYIITEIK
+1290 
-1298 APDGYL
+1298 
-1304 IDDPTRNVTVT
+1304 
-1315 AGDTQTIV
+1315 
-1323 FKNHSTCS
+1323 STCS

-1484 VRPGSYVIT
+1484 VRPGSYIIT

-1649 AKLNGEIV
+1649 AKMNGEIV

-1727 KKGIQ
+1727 RKGIQ

>member
-29 AASSENM
+29 AASSESM

-63 KPLYLHIINMNVGGK
+63 KPLYLHIINMNVGGE

-124 KYMTDAYKA
+124 KYQTDAYKEKWGGA
-133 KFGSQLWTDQ
+133 LWTDQ

-172 GQRVAIAK
+172 GQKVAIAK

-199 DKYGTTTFYEK
+199 DKYGTTTFYQKGEK
-210 GCKVIDNPDCWPD
+210 VLDNTDCWPD

-256 TPRGEPTID
+256 TPKEPTSEK
-265 DYQIVVKKVDSSN
+265 YQIVVKKVDSSN
-278 PTKGLPGATFSLT
+278 PTKGLAGAEFSLE
-291 MVGSDDPSFPM
+291 MVGSDDPKFPM
-302 TGVTGQDGTYTFKP
+302 TGVTGQNGTLTFTN

-324 TETEAPEGYQIDN
+324 TETKAPEDYQIDN

-344 LPMNGQKTVT
+344 LPTNGQKTVT

-363 TSSGSIR
+363 IASGSIR
-370 KVDKDIPTMGLAG
+370 KVDKDRPTMGLAG

-415 PVGSYIA
+415 PVGSYVA

-442 YWDKKS
+442 YWDKKNE
-448 DVTLVFEN
+448 VKLVFEN

-532 AADIQGNKTVTVEA
+532 AADIHGNKTVTVEA

-716 KTEVGIDVVN
+716 VTNVGIDVVN

-853 YLDGTSGTGG
+853 YLGGTSGTGG

-984 IVTEVEAPAGYII
+984 IVTEIEAPAGYII

-1037 PGAEF
+1037 SGAEF

-1123 ITFANPS
+1123 ITFANP
-1130 TCSLLIKKVCSI
+1130 
-1142 NTDKMLEGAVFDV
+1142 
-1155 RYADGSV
+1155 
-1162 VGDSNGV
+1162 
-1169 YETGADG
+1169 
-1176 TILIT
+1176 
-1181 GLEAN
+1181 
-1186 KAIIVTE
+1186 
-1193 TKAPNGFAI
+1193 
-1202 DTKPQTVTTIA
+1202 
-1213 GKVVQLTFANAPYGK
+1213 
-1228 LVIEKRDAETNNL
+1228 
-1241 LPGAE
+1241 
-1246 FRVTTAA
+1246 
-1253 GCEVGQNGVIG
+1253 
-1264 DTTLTSNGIFRTDA
+1264 
-1278 DGKITIS
+1278 
-1285 NLRPG
+1285 
-1290 NYIITEIK
+1290 
-1298 APDGYL
+1298 
-1304 IDDPTRNVTVT
+1304 
-1315 AGDTQTIV
+1315 
-1323 FKNHSTCS
+1323 STCS

-1484 VRPGSYVIT
+1484 VRPGSYIIT

-1649 AKLNGEIV
+1649 AKMNGEIV

-1727 KKGIQ
+1727 RKGIQ

-1928 SGVRNDSTTS
+1928 SGVLNDSTTS

>member
-1 MRTKIG
+1 MRTRIG

-29 AASSENM
+29 AASSESM

-63 KPLYLHIINMNVGGK
+63 KPLYLHIINMNVGGE

-124 KYMTDAYKA
+124 KYQTDAYKEKWGGA
-133 KFGSQLWTDQ
+133 LWTDQ

-172 GQRVAIAK
+172 GQKVAIAK

-199 DKYGTTTFYEK
+199 DKYGTTTFYQKGEK
-210 GCKVIDNPDCWPD
+210 VLDNTDCWPD

-256 TPRGEPTID
+256 TPKTPDTPIE
-265 DYQIVVKKVDSSN
+265 DYQIVVKKVDSTN
-278 PTKGLPGATFSLT
+278 PTKGLAGATFSLT
-291 MVGSDDPSFPM
+291 KVGSDDPKYPL
-302 TGVTGQDGTYTFKP
+302 TGVTGQDGTYTFRR
-316 LKAGTYQV
+316 LEAGTYQV

-337 PGPYTVT
+337 PGPYAVT
-344 LPMNGQKTVT
+344 LPTNGQKTVT

-363 TSSGSIR
+363 IASGSIR
-370 KVDKDIPTMGLAG
+370 KVDKDRPTMGLAG
-383 ATIRITGIDNNFKYE
+383 ATIRITGIDNNFTYE
-398 GQTVAGGA
+398 GQTVEGGA

-415 PVGSYIA
+415 PVGSYVA

-442 YWDKKS
+442 YWDKKNE
-448 DVTLVFEN
+448 VKLVFEN

-581 HETLTT
+581 HEALTT

-716 KTEVGIDVVN
+716 VTNVGIDVVN

-794 EVEAPEG
+794 EVEAPAG

-853 YLDGTSGTGG
+853 YLGGTSGTGG

-936 KNPTKVLAGAKFRV
+936 KHPTKVLAGAKFRV

-984 IVTEVEAPAGYII
+984 IVTEIEAPAGYII

-1059 NNLTIESGTLSSD
+1059 NDLTIESGTLSSD

-1123 ITFANPS
+1123 ITFANP
-1130 TCSLLIKKVCSI
+1130 
-1142 NTDKMLEGAVFDV
+1142 
-1155 RYADGSV
+1155 
-1162 VGDSNGV
+1162 
-1169 YETGADG
+1169 
-1176 TILIT
+1176 
-1181 GLEAN
+1181 
-1186 KAIIVTE
+1186 
-1193 TKAPNGFAI
+1193 
-1202 DTKPQTVTTIA
+1202 
-1213 GKVVQLTFANAPYGK
+1213 
-1228 LVIEKRDAETNNL
+1228 
-1241 LPGAE
+1241 
-1246 FRVTTAA
+1246 
-1253 GCEVGQNGVIG
+1253 
-1264 DTTLTSNGIFRTDA
+1264 
-1278 DGKITIS
+1278 
-1285 NLRPG
+1285 
-1290 NYIITEIK
+1290 
-1298 APDGYL
+1298 
-1304 IDDPTRNVTVT
+1304 
-1315 AGDTQTIV
+1315 
-1323 FKNHSTCS
+1323 STCS

-1484 VRPGSYVIT
+1484 VRPGNYVIT

-1649 AKLNGEIV
+1649 AKMNGEIV

-1727 KKGIQ
+1727 RKGIQ

>member
-1 MRTKIG
+1 MRQKIG

-29 AASSENM
+29 AAPSGSM
-36 PSEITLK
+36 PSEITLQ

-52 GSKTYNSPSFD
+52 GSKTYNSPSFGE
-63 KPLYLHIINMNVGGK
+63 PLYLHIINMNVGGK

-124 KYMTDAYKA
+124 KYQTDAYKE
-133 KFGSQLWTDQ
+133 KWGGELWTDQ
-143 NMIRYHN
+143 NLIRYHN

-172 GQRVAIAK
+172 GQKVAIAK

-199 DKYGTTTFYEK
+199 DKYGTTTFYQKGEK
-210 GCKVIDNPDCWPD
+210 VLDNTDCWPD

-256 TPRGEPTID
+256 TPSIPTLGN
-265 DYQIVVKKVDSSN
+265 YQITVKKVDSSN
-278 PTKGLPGATFSLT
+278 PTKGLAGAEFSLE
-291 MVGSDDPSFPM
+291 MVGSDDPKFPM
-302 TGVTGQDGTYTFKP
+302 TGVTGQGGTLTFKD

-324 TETEAPEGYQIDN
+324 TETKAPEDYQIDN

-344 LPMNGQKTVT
+344 LPTNGQKTVT

-363 TSSGSIR
+363 IASGSIR
-370 KVDKDIPTMGLAG
+370 KVDKDRPTMGLAG

-415 PVGSYIA
+415 PVGSYVA

-442 YWDKKS
+442 YWDKKNE
-448 DVTLVFEN
+448 VKLVFEN

-569 CTFDIRSIDGTY
+569 CTFDIRSINGTY
-581 HETLTT
+581 HEALTT

-716 KTEVGIDVVN
+716 VTNVGIDVVN

-794 EVEAPEG
+794 EVEAPAG

-853 YLDGTSGTGG
+853 YLGGTSGTGG

-874 GVCSWTGL
+874 GVCSWTSL

-936 KNPTKVLAGAKFRV
+936 KHPTKVLAGAKFRV

-984 IVTEVEAPAGYII
+984 IVTEIEAPAGYII

-1059 NNLTIESGTLSSD
+1059 NDLTIESGTLSSD

-1123 ITFANPS
+1123 ITFANP
-1130 TCSLLIKKVCSI
+1130 
-1142 NTDKMLEGAVFDV
+1142 
-1155 RYADGSV
+1155 
-1162 VGDSNGV
+1162 
-1169 YETGADG
+1169 
-1176 TILIT
+1176 
-1181 GLEAN
+1181 
-1186 KAIIVTE
+1186 
-1193 TKAPNGFAI
+1193 
-1202 DTKPQTVTTIA
+1202 
-1213 GKVVQLTFANAPYGK
+1213 
-1228 LVIEKRDAETNNL
+1228 
-1241 LPGAE
+1241 
-1246 FRVTTAA
+1246 
-1253 GCEVGQNGVIG
+1253 
-1264 DTTLTSNGIFRTDA
+1264 
-1278 DGKITIS
+1278 
-1285 NLRPG
+1285 
-1290 NYIITEIK
+1290 
-1298 APDGYL
+1298 
-1304 IDDPTRNVTVT
+1304 
-1315 AGDTQTIV
+1315 
-1323 FKNHSTCS
+1323 STCS

-1484 VRPGSYVIT
+1484 VRPGNYIIT

-1649 AKLNGEIV
+1649 AKMNGEIV

-1727 KKGIQ
+1727 RKGIQ

-1917 TMNNNVMRWTV
+1917 TMNNNIMRWTV

-2071 VYSHYVPA
+2071 IYSHYVPA

>member
-17 ICVIGLIPTSAF
+17 ICVIGLVPTSAF
-29 AASSENM
+29 AATSESA
-36 PSEITLK
+36 PSEITLE

-52 GSKTYNSPSFD
+52 GSKTYKSPSFSE
-63 KPLYLHIINMNVGGK
+63 PLYLHIINMNVGGE

-124 KYMTDAYKA
+124 SYQTEAYKT
-133 KFGSQLWTDQ
+133 KWGGELWTDQ

-172 GQRVAIAK
+172 GQKVAIAE
-180 ELMYIANAKNGT
+180 ELMYMANAKNGT

-199 DKYGTTTFYEK
+199 DKYGTTTFYQKGEK
-210 GCKVIDNPDCWPD
+210 VLDNTDCWPD

-236 TSPDGK
+236 TSPDGQ

-256 TPRGEPTID
+256 TPKMPDTPIE
-265 DYQIVVKKVDSSN
+265 DYQIVVKKVDSTN
-278 PTKGLPGATFSLT
+278 PTKGLAGATFSLT
-291 MVGSDDPSFPM
+291 KVGSDDPKYPL
-302 TGVTGQDGTYTFKP
+302 TGVTGQDGTYTFRR
-316 LKAGTYQV
+316 LEAGTYQV
-324 TETEAPEGYQIDN
+324 TETKAPEGYQIDN

-344 LPMNGQKTVT
+344 LPTNGQKTVT
-354 VTATDTPIT
+354 VTATDTP
-363 TSSGSIR
+363 TSTASGSIR
-370 KVDKDIPTMGLAG
+370 KVDKDRPTMGLAG
-383 ATIRITGIDNNFKYE
+383 ATIRITGIDNNFTYE
-398 GQTVAGGA
+398 GQTVEGGA

-415 PVGSYIA
+415 PVGSYVA

-442 YWDKKS
+442 YWDKKNE
-448 DVTLVFEN
+448 VKLVFEN

-462 QLLKKDESNN
+462 QLLKKDESGN

-479 TVIKNGQT
+479 TVIKNGQI
-487 LFSAVTDA
+487 LFSAETDA

-587 DGAGRIF
+587 DDTGRIF

-607 TAVPKGYNLN
+607 TAVPEGYNLN
-617 PEKQTVELTAGGTF
+617 PEKQTVELTADGTF

-694 ETDCPDDYILD
+694 ETDCPEDYILD

-716 KTEVGIDVVN
+716 VTNVGIDVVN

-736 VDSIVGGGVEGA
+736 VDSIVGDGVEGA

-794 EVEAPEG
+794 EVEAPAG

-853 YLDGTSGTGG
+853 YLGGTSGTGG

-922 NSPDGTLLIKKVDA
+922 NAPDGTLLIKKVDA
-936 KNPTKVLAGAKFRV
+936 KHTTKVLAGAKFRV
-950 QYTNGT
+950 QYTDGT
-956 LLGND
+956 LIGND

-967 DENGQ
+967 DENGT
-972 ITIAGLEPEKTI
+972 ITISGLEPEKTV
-984 IVTEVEAPAGYII
+984 IVTEIEAPAGYII

-1023 LVIEKTDAATGKLL
+1023 MVIEKTDAATGKLL

-1059 NNLTIESGTLSSD
+1059 NDLTIESGTLSSD

-1123 ITFANPS
+1123 ITFANP
-1130 TCSLLIKKVCSI
+1130 
-1142 NTDKMLEGAVFDV
+1142 
-1155 RYADGSV
+1155 
-1162 VGDSNGV
+1162 
-1169 YETGADG
+1169 
-1176 TILIT
+1176 
-1181 GLEAN
+1181 
-1186 KAIIVTE
+1186 
-1193 TKAPNGFAI
+1193 
-1202 DTKPQTVTTIA
+1202 
-1213 GKVVQLTFANAPYGK
+1213 
-1228 LVIEKRDAETNNL
+1228 
-1241 LPGAE
+1241 
-1246 FRVTTAA
+1246 
-1253 GCEVGQNGVIG
+1253 
-1264 DTTLTSNGIFRTDA
+1264 
-1278 DGKITIS
+1278 
-1285 NLRPG
+1285 
-1290 NYIITEIK
+1290 
-1298 APDGYL
+1298 
-1304 IDDPTRNVTVT
+1304 
-1315 AGDTQTIV
+1315 
-1323 FKNHSTCS
+1323 STCS

-1484 VRPGSYVIT
+1484 VRPGSYIIT

-1590 VTEVTAPDGYLMD
+1590 VTEVTAPEGYLMD

-1794 TAMIEWENTSELG
+1794 TTMIEWENTSELG

-1917 TMNNNVMRWTV
+1917 TMNNNIMRWTV

-2071 VYSHYVPA
+2071 IYSHYVPA
-2079 KPAAPKSPKL
+2079 KPTTPRL

>member
-1 MRTKIG
+1 MRQKIG

-29 AASSENM
+29 AAPSGSM
-36 PSEITLK
+36 PSEITLQ

-52 GSKTYNSPSFD
+52 GSKTYNSPSFGE
-63 KPLYLHIINMNVGGK
+63 PLYLHIINMNVGGK
-78 TKVGFCAE
+78 TNVGFCAE

-124 KYMTDAYKA
+124 KYQTDAYKE
-133 KFGSQLWTDQ
+133 KWGGELWTDQ
-143 NMIRYHN
+143 NLIRYHN

-172 GQRVAIAK
+172 GQKVAIAK

-199 DKYGTTTFYEK
+199 DKYGTTTFYQKGEK
-210 GCKVIDNPDCWPD
+210 VLDNTDCWPD
-223 VDVTLYHYIGGNA
+223 VDVTLYHYIGGEAN
-236 TSPDGK
+236 SPDGK

-256 TPRGEPTID
+256 TPSIPTLGN
-265 DYQIVVKKVDSSN
+265 YQITVKKVDSSN
-278 PTKGLPGATFSLT
+278 PTKGLAGAEFSLE
-291 MVGSDDPSFPM
+291 MVGSDDPKFPM
-302 TGVTGQDGTYTFKP
+302 TGVTGQGGTLTFKD

-324 TETEAPEGYQIDN
+324 TETKAPEDYQIDN

-344 LPMNGQKTVT
+344 LPTNGQKTVT

-363 TSSGSIR
+363 IASGSIR
-370 KVDKDIPTMGLAG
+370 KVDKDRPTMGLAG

-415 PVGSYIA
+415 PVGSYVA

-442 YWDKKS
+442 YWDKKNE
-448 DVTLVFEN
+448 VKLVFEN

-581 HETLTT
+581 HEALTT

-716 KTEVGIDVVN
+716 VTNVGIDVVN

-794 EVEAPEG
+794 EVEAPAG

-853 YLDGTSGTGG
+853 YLGGTSGTGG
-863 TVIGEKVTDQN
+863 TAIGEKVTDQN

-972 ITIAGLEPEKTI
+972 ITIAGLEPKKTI
-984 IVTEVEAPAGYII
+984 IVTEIEAPAGYII

-1059 NNLTIESGTLSSD
+1059 NDLTIESGTLSSD

-1123 ITFANPS
+1123 ITFANP
-1130 TCSLLIKKVCSI
+1130 
-1142 NTDKMLEGAVFDV
+1142 
-1155 RYADGSV
+1155 
-1162 VGDSNGV
+1162 
-1169 YETGADG
+1169 
-1176 TILIT
+1176 
-1181 GLEAN
+1181 
-1186 KAIIVTE
+1186 
-1193 TKAPNGFAI
+1193 
-1202 DTKPQTVTTIA
+1202 
-1213 GKVVQLTFANAPYGK
+1213 
-1228 LVIEKRDAETNNL
+1228 
-1241 LPGAE
+1241 
-1246 FRVTTAA
+1246 
-1253 GCEVGQNGVIG
+1253 
-1264 DTTLTSNGIFRTDA
+1264 
-1278 DGKITIS
+1278 
-1285 NLRPG
+1285 
-1290 NYIITEIK
+1290 
-1298 APDGYL
+1298 
-1304 IDDPTRNVTVT
+1304 
-1315 AGDTQTIV
+1315 
-1323 FKNHSTCS
+1323 STCS

-1484 VRPGSYVIT
+1484 VRPGSYIIT

-1727 KKGIQ
+1727 RKGIQ

-1917 TMNNNVMRWTV
+1917 TMNNNIMRWTV

-1952 VRLTRLVTGTYSTT
+1952 VRLTRLVTGTYSTM

-2071 VYSHYVPA
+2071 IYSHYVPA
-2079 KPAAPKSPKL
+2079 KPAAPKSPTL

>member
-29 AASSENM
+29 AAPSGSM
-36 PSEITLK
+36 PSEITLQ
-43 KSDYFLDTD
+43 KSDYFLDTA
-52 GSKTYNSPSFD
+52 GSKTYNSPSFGE
-63 KPLYLHIINMNVGGK
+63 PLYLHIINMNVGGK

-124 KYMTDAYKA
+124 KYQTDAYKE
-133 KFGSQLWTDQ
+133 KWGGELWTDQ
-143 NMIRYHN
+143 NLIRYHN

-160 LGQGAAIPSDAE
+160 LGQGTAIPSDAE
-172 GQRVAIAK
+172 GQKVAIAK

-199 DKYGTTTFYEK
+199 DKYGTTTFYQKGEK
-210 GCKVIDNPDCWPD
+210 VLDNTDCWPD

-247 DNTQAIMVA
+247 ENTQAIMVA
-256 TPRGEPTID
+256 TPKEPTSEE
-265 DYQIVVKKVDSSN
+265 YQIVVKKVDSSN
-278 PTKGLPGATFSLT
+278 PTKGLAGAEFSLE
-291 MVGSDDPSFPM
+291 MVGSDDPKFPM
-302 TGVTGQDGTYTFKP
+302 TGVTGQNGTYTFRG

-324 TETEAPEGYQIDN
+324 TETKAPEDYQIDN

-344 LPMNGQKTVT
+344 LPTNGQKTVT
-354 VTATDTPIT
+354 VTALDTPIT
-363 TSSGSIR
+363 LASGSIR
-370 KVDKDIPTMGLAG
+370 KVDKDRPTMGLAG
-383 ATIRITGIDNNFKYE
+383 ATIRITGIDNNFTYE
-398 GQTVAGGA
+398 GQTVEGGA

-415 PVGSYIA
+415 PVGSYVA

-442 YWDKKS
+442 YWDKKNE
-448 DVTLVFEN
+448 VKLVFEN

-581 HETLTT
+581 HEALTT

-716 KTEVGIDVVN
+716 VTNVGIDVVN

-794 EVEAPEG
+794 EVEAPAG

-853 YLDGTSGTGG
+853 YLGGTSGTGG
-863 TVIGEKVTDQN
+863 TAIGEKVTDQN

-972 ITIAGLEPEKTI
+972 ITIAGLEPKKTI
-984 IVTEVEAPAGYII
+984 IVTEIEAPAGYII

-1059 NNLTIESGTLSSD
+1059 NDLTIESGTLSSD

-1123 ITFANPS
+1123 ITFANP
-1130 TCSLLIKKVCSI
+1130 
-1142 NTDKMLEGAVFDV
+1142 
-1155 RYADGSV
+1155 
-1162 VGDSNGV
+1162 
-1169 YETGADG
+1169 
-1176 TILIT
+1176 
-1181 GLEAN
+1181 
-1186 KAIIVTE
+1186 
-1193 TKAPNGFAI
+1193 
-1202 DTKPQTVTTIA
+1202 
-1213 GKVVQLTFANAPYGK
+1213 
-1228 LVIEKRDAETNNL
+1228 
-1241 LPGAE
+1241 
-1246 FRVTTAA
+1246 
-1253 GCEVGQNGVIG
+1253 
-1264 DTTLTSNGIFRTDA
+1264 
-1278 DGKITIS
+1278 
-1285 NLRPG
+1285 
-1290 NYIITEIK
+1290 
-1298 APDGYL
+1298 
-1304 IDDPTRNVTVT
+1304 
-1315 AGDTQTIV
+1315 
-1323 FKNHSTCS
+1323 STCS

-1484 VRPGSYVIT
+1484 VRPGSYIIT

-1649 AKLNGEIV
+1649 AKMNGEIV

-1727 KKGIQ
+1727 RKGIQ

-1917 TMNNNVMRWTV
+1917 TMNNNIMRWTV

-2071 VYSHYVPA
+2071 IYSHYVPA
-2079 KPAAPKSPKL
+2079 KPAAPKSPTL

>member
-1 MRTKIG
+1 MRTRIG

-29 AASSENM
+29 AASSESM

-63 KPLYLHIINMNVGGK
+63 KPLYLHIINMNVGGE

-95 IGKKWGNPE
+95 IDKKWGNPE

-124 KYMTDAYKA
+124 KYQTDAYKEKWGGA
-133 KFGSQLWTDQ
+133 LWTDQ

-172 GQRVAIAK
+172 GQKVAIAK

-199 DKYGTTTFYEK
+199 DKYGTTTFYQKGEK
-210 GCKVIDNPDCWPD
+210 VLDNTDCWPD

-256 TPRGEPTID
+256 TPSIPTLGN
-265 DYQIVVKKVDSSN
+265 YQITVKKVDSSN
-278 PTKGLPGATFSLT
+278 PTKGLAGAEFSLE
-291 MVGSDDPSFPM
+291 MVGSDDPKFPM
-302 TGVTGQDGTYTFKP
+302 TGVTGQGGTLTFKD

-324 TETEAPEGYQIDN
+324 TETKAPEDYQIDN

-344 LPMNGQKTVT
+344 LPTNGQNTVT

-363 TSSGSIR
+363 LASGSIR
-370 KVDKDIPTMGLAG
+370 KVDKDRPTMGLAG
-383 ATIRITGIDNNFKYE
+383 ATIRITGIDNNFTYE
-398 GQTVAGGA
+398 GQTVEGGA

-415 PVGSYIA
+415 PVGSYVA

-442 YWDKKS
+442 YWDKKNE
-448 DVTLVFEN
+448 VKLVFEN

-557 KIDSVTKEPVAN
+557 KINSVTKEPVAN

-716 KTEVGIDVVN
+716 VTNVGIDVVN

-794 EVEAPEG
+794 EVEAPAG

-853 YLDGTSGTGG
+853 YLGGTSGTGG

-874 GVCSWTGL
+874 GVCSWTSL

-936 KNPTKVLAGAKFRV
+936 KHPTKVLAGAKFRV

-984 IVTEVEAPAGYII
+984 IVTEIEAPAGYII

-1059 NNLTIESGTLSSD
+1059 NDLTIESGTLSSD

-1123 ITFANPS
+1123 ITFANP
-1130 TCSLLIKKVCSI
+1130 
-1142 NTDKMLEGAVFDV
+1142 
-1155 RYADGSV
+1155 
-1162 VGDSNGV
+1162 
-1169 YETGADG
+1169 
-1176 TILIT
+1176 
-1181 GLEAN
+1181 
-1186 KAIIVTE
+1186 
-1193 TKAPNGFAI
+1193 
-1202 DTKPQTVTTIA
+1202 
-1213 GKVVQLTFANAPYGK
+1213 
-1228 LVIEKRDAETNNL
+1228 
-1241 LPGAE
+1241 
-1246 FRVTTAA
+1246 
-1253 GCEVGQNGVIG
+1253 
-1264 DTTLTSNGIFRTDA
+1264 
-1278 DGKITIS
+1278 
-1285 NLRPG
+1285 
-1290 NYIITEIK
+1290 
-1298 APDGYL
+1298 
-1304 IDDPTRNVTVT
+1304 
-1315 AGDTQTIV
+1315 
-1323 FKNHSTCS
+1323 STCS

-1484 VRPGSYVIT
+1484 VRPGNYVIT

-1649 AKLNGEIV
+1649 AKMNGEIV

-1727 KKGIQ
+1727 RKGIQ

-2071 VYSHYVPA
+2071 IYSHYVPA

>member
-1 MRTKIG
+1 MRQKIG

-29 AASSENM
+29 AAPSGSM
-36 PSEITLK
+36 PSEITLQ

-52 GSKTYNSPSFD
+52 GSKTYNSPSFGE
-63 KPLYLHIINMNVGGK
+63 PLYLHIINMNVGGK

-124 KYMTDAYKA
+124 KYQTDAYKE
-133 KFGSQLWTDQ
+133 KWGGELWTDQ
-143 NMIRYHN
+143 NLIRYHN

-172 GQRVAIAK
+172 GQKAAIAK

-199 DKYGTTTFYEK
+199 DKYGTTTFYQKGEK
-210 GCKVIDNPDCWPD
+210 VLDNTDCWPD

-256 TPRGEPTID
+256 TPSIPTAES
-265 DYQIVVKKVDSSN
+265 YQIVVKKVDSSN
-278 PTKGLPGATFSLT
+278 PTKGLSGATFSLT
-291 MVGSDDPSFPM
+291 MVGSTKTL
-302 TGVTGQDGTYTFKP
+302 TGVTGQDGTYTFKN

-337 PGPYTVT
+337 PGPYAVT
-344 LPMNGQKTVT
+344 LPTNGQKTVT
-354 VTATDTPIT
+354 VTALDTPIT
-363 TSSGSIR
+363 LASGSIR
-370 KVDKDIPTMGLAG
+370 KVDKDRPTMGLAG
-383 ATIRITGIDNNFKYE
+383 ATIRITGIDNNFTYE
-398 GQTVAGGA
+398 GQTVEGGA

-415 PVGSYIA
+415 PVGSYVA

-442 YWDKKS
+442 YWDKKNE
-448 DVTLVFEN
+448 VKLVFEN

-557 KIDSVTKEPVAN
+557 KINSVTKEPVAN

-716 KTEVGIDVVN
+716 VTNVGIDVVN

-794 EVEAPEG
+794 EVEAPAG

-853 YLDGTSGTGG
+853 YLGGTSGTGG

-874 GVCSWTGL
+874 GVCSWTSL

-936 KNPTKVLAGAKFRV
+936 KHPTKVLAGAKFRV

-984 IVTEVEAPAGYII
+984 IVTEIEAPAGYII

-1037 PGAEF
+1037 SGAEF

-1059 NNLTIESGTLSSD
+1059 NDLTIESGTLSSD

-1123 ITFANPS
+1123 ITFANP
-1130 TCSLLIKKVCSI
+1130 
-1142 NTDKMLEGAVFDV
+1142 
-1155 RYADGSV
+1155 
-1162 VGDSNGV
+1162 
-1169 YETGADG
+1169 
-1176 TILIT
+1176 
-1181 GLEAN
+1181 
-1186 KAIIVTE
+1186 
-1193 TKAPNGFAI
+1193 
-1202 DTKPQTVTTIA
+1202 
-1213 GKVVQLTFANAPYGK
+1213 
-1228 LVIEKRDAETNNL
+1228 
-1241 LPGAE
+1241 
-1246 FRVTTAA
+1246 
-1253 GCEVGQNGVIG
+1253 
-1264 DTTLTSNGIFRTDA
+1264 
-1278 DGKITIS
+1278 
-1285 NLRPG
+1285 
-1290 NYIITEIK
+1290 
-1298 APDGYL
+1298 
-1304 IDDPTRNVTVT
+1304 
-1315 AGDTQTIV
+1315 
-1323 FKNHSTCS
+1323 STCS

-1484 VRPGSYVIT
+1484 VRPGNYIIT

-1649 AKLNGEIV
+1649 AKMNGEIV

-1727 KKGIQ
+1727 RKGIQ

>member
-29 AASSENM
+29 AAPSGSM
-36 PSEITLK
+36 PSEITLQ

-52 GSKTYNSPSFD
+52 GSKTYNSPSFGE
-63 KPLYLHIINMNVGGK
+63 PLYLHIINMNVGGE
-78 TKVGFCAE
+78 TKIGFCAE

-95 IGKKWGNPE
+95 NGKKWGNPE

-111 KMMIGYYYCMTDA
+111 KMMIGYYYCMTDT
-124 KYMTDAYKA
+124 KYQTDAYKE
-133 KFGSQLWTDQ
+133 KWGGELWTDQ
-143 NMIRYHN
+143 NLIRYHN

-172 GQRVAIAK
+172 GQKVAIAK

-199 DKYGTTTFYEK
+199 DKYGTTTFYQKGEK
-210 GCKVIDNPDCWPD
+210 VLDNTDCWPD

-256 TPRGEPTID
+256 TPKKSDIPSD
-265 DYQIVVKKVDSSN
+265 KYQIVVKKVDSSN
-278 PTKGLPGATFSLT
+278 PTKGLAGATFSLE
-291 MVGSDDPSFPM
+291 MVGSDDPKFPM
-302 TGVTGQDGTYTFKP
+302 TGVTGQDGTYTFKN

-337 PGPYTVT
+337 PGPYAVT
-344 LPMNGQKTVT
+344 LPTNGQKTVT
-354 VTATDTPIT
+354 VTALDTPIT
-363 TSSGSIR
+363 LASGSIR
-370 KVDKDIPTMGLAG
+370 KVDKDRPTMGLAG
-383 ATIRITGIDNNFKYE
+383 ATIRITGIDNNFTYE
-398 GQTVAGGA
+398 GQTVEGGA

-415 PVGSYIA
+415 PVGSYVA

-442 YWDKKS
+442 YWDKKNE
-448 DVTLVFEN
+448 VKLVFEN

-716 KTEVGIDVVN
+716 VTNVGIDVVN

-794 EVEAPEG
+794 EVEAPAG

-853 YLDGTSGTGG
+853 YLGGTSGTGG

-936 KNPTKVLAGAKFRV
+936 KHPTKVLAGAKFRV

-984 IVTEVEAPAGYII
+984 IVTEIEAPAGYII

-1059 NNLTIESGTLSSD
+1059 NDLTIESGTLSSD

-1123 ITFANPS
+1123 ITFANP
-1130 TCSLLIKKVCSI
+1130 
-1142 NTDKMLEGAVFDV
+1142 
-1155 RYADGSV
+1155 
-1162 VGDSNGV
+1162 
-1169 YETGADG
+1169 
-1176 TILIT
+1176 
-1181 GLEAN
+1181 
-1186 KAIIVTE
+1186 
-1193 TKAPNGFAI
+1193 
-1202 DTKPQTVTTIA
+1202 
-1213 GKVVQLTFANAPYGK
+1213 
-1228 LVIEKRDAETNNL
+1228 
-1241 LPGAE
+1241 
-1246 FRVTTAA
+1246 
-1253 GCEVGQNGVIG
+1253 
-1264 DTTLTSNGIFRTDA
+1264 
-1278 DGKITIS
+1278 
-1285 NLRPG
+1285 
-1290 NYIITEIK
+1290 
-1298 APDGYL
+1298 
-1304 IDDPTRNVTVT
+1304 
-1315 AGDTQTIV
+1315 
-1323 FKNHSTCS
+1323 STCS

-1484 VRPGSYVIT
+1484 VRPGNYIIT

-1649 AKLNGEIV
+1649 AKMNGEIV

-1727 KKGIQ
+1727 RKGIQ

>member
-29 AASSENM
+29 AAPSGSM
-36 PSEITLK
+36 PSEITLQ
-43 KSDYFLDTD
+43 KSDYFLDTA
-52 GSKTYNSPSFD
+52 GSKTYNSPSFGE
-63 KPLYLHIINMNVGGK
+63 PLYLHIINMNVGGK

-95 IGKKWGNPE
+95 IGKKWSNPE

-124 KYMTDAYKA
+124 KYQTDAYKE
-133 KFGSQLWTDQ
+133 KWGGELWTDQ
-143 NMIRYHN
+143 NLIRYHN

-172 GQRVAIAK
+172 GQKVAIAK

-199 DKYGTTTFYEK
+199 DKYGTTTFYQKGEK
-210 GCKVIDNPDCWPD
+210 VLDNTDCWPD

-247 DNTQAIMVA
+247 ENTQAIMVA
-256 TPRGEPTID
+256 TPKEPTSEE
-265 DYQIVVKKVDSSN
+265 YQIVVKKVDSSN
-278 PTKGLPGATFSLT
+278 PTKGLAGAEFSLE
-291 MVGSDDPSFPM
+291 MVGSDDPKFPM
-302 TGVTGQDGTYTFKP
+302 TGVTGQNGTYTFRG
-316 LKAGTYQV
+316 LKAGTYKV
-324 TETEAPEGYQIDN
+324 TETEAPEDYQIDN

-344 LPMNGQKTVT
+344 LPTNGQKTVT
-354 VTATDTPIT
+354 VTALDTPIT
-363 TSSGSIR
+363 LASGSIR
-370 KVDKDIPTMGLAG
+370 KVDKDRPTMGLAG
-383 ATIRITGIDNNFKYE
+383 ATIRITGIDNNFTYE
-398 GQTVAGGA
+398 GQTVEGGA

-415 PVGSYIA
+415 PVGSYVA

-442 YWDKKS
+442 YWDKKNE
-448 DVTLVFEN
+448 VKLVFEN

-557 KIDSVTKEPVAN
+557 KIDSVTKKPVAN

-716 KTEVGIDVVN
+716 VTNVGIDVVN

-853 YLDGTSGTGG
+853 YLGGTSGTGG

-936 KNPTKVLAGAKFRV
+936 KHPTKVLAGAKFRV

-984 IVTEVEAPAGYII
+984 IVTEIEAPAGYII

-1059 NNLTIESGTLSSD
+1059 NDLTIESGTLSSD

-1123 ITFANPS
+1123 ITFANP
-1130 TCSLLIKKVCSI
+1130 
-1142 NTDKMLEGAVFDV
+1142 
-1155 RYADGSV
+1155 
-1162 VGDSNGV
+1162 
-1169 YETGADG
+1169 
-1176 TILIT
+1176 
-1181 GLEAN
+1181 
-1186 KAIIVTE
+1186 
-1193 TKAPNGFAI
+1193 
-1202 DTKPQTVTTIA
+1202 
-1213 GKVVQLTFANAPYGK
+1213 
-1228 LVIEKRDAETNNL
+1228 
-1241 LPGAE
+1241 
-1246 FRVTTAA
+1246 
-1253 GCEVGQNGVIG
+1253 
-1264 DTTLTSNGIFRTDA
+1264 
-1278 DGKITIS
+1278 
-1285 NLRPG
+1285 
-1290 NYIITEIK
+1290 
-1298 APDGYL
+1298 
-1304 IDDPTRNVTVT
+1304 
-1315 AGDTQTIV
+1315 
-1323 FKNHSTCS
+1323 STCS

-1484 VRPGSYVIT
+1484 VRPGSYIIT

-1649 AKLNGEIV
+1649 AKMNGEIV

-1727 KKGIQ
+1727 RKGIQ

-1865 YTVKEVQAPANY
+1865 YAVKEVQAPANY

>member
-1 MRTKIG
+1 
-7 TRLLSLFLTA
+7 
-17 ICVIGLIPTSAF
+17 
-29 AASSENM
+29 M
-36 PSEITLK
+36 PSEITLQ

-52 GSKTYNSPSFD
+52 GSKTYNSPSFGE
-63 KPLYLHIINMNVGGK
+63 PLYLHIINMNVGGK
-78 TKVGFCAE
+78 TQVGFCAE

-124 KYMTDAYKA
+124 KYQTDAYKE
-133 KFGSQLWTDQ
+133 KWGGELWTDQ
-143 NMIRYHN
+143 NLIRYHN

-172 GQRVAIAK
+172 GQKVAIAK

-199 DKYGTTTFYEK
+199 DKYGTTTFYQKGEK
-210 GCKVIDNPDCWPD
+210 VLDNTDCWPD
-223 VDVTLYHYIGGNA
+223 VDVTLYRYIGGNA

-247 DNTQAIMVA
+247 DNTQAVMVA
-256 TPRGEPTID
+256 TPKKEPTGDTYRI
-265 DYQIVVKKVDSSN
+265 IVKKVDSSN
-278 PTKGLPGATFSLT
+278 PTKGLAGATFSLE
-291 MVGSDDPSFPM
+291 MVGSDGPSFPK
-302 TGVTGQDGTYTFKP
+302 TGVTGQDGTYIFDR
-316 LKAGTYQV
+316 LEAGTYKV

-337 PGPYTVT
+337 PGPYAVT
-344 LPMNGQKTVT
+344 LPTNGQNTVT
-354 VTATDTPIT
+354 VTALDTPIT
-363 TSSGSIR
+363 LASGSIR
-370 KVDKDIPTMGLAG
+370 KVDKDRPTMGLAG
-383 ATIRITGIDNNFKYE
+383 ATIRITGIDNNFTYE
-398 GQTVAGGA
+398 GQTVEGGA

-415 PVGSYIA
+415 PVGSYVA

-442 YWDKKS
+442 YWDKKNE
-448 DVTLVFEN
+448 VKLVFEN

-716 KTEVGIDVVN
+716 VTNVGIDVVN

-794 EVEAPEG
+794 EVEAPAG

-853 YLDGTSGTGG
+853 YLGGTSGTGG

-984 IVTEVEAPAGYII
+984 IVTEIEAPAGYII

-1059 NNLTIESGTLSSD
+1059 NDLTIESGTLSSD

-1123 ITFANPS
+1123 ITFANP
-1130 TCSLLIKKVCSI
+1130 
-1142 NTDKMLEGAVFDV
+1142 
-1155 RYADGSV
+1155 
-1162 VGDSNGV
+1162 
-1169 YETGADG
+1169 
-1176 TILIT
+1176 
-1181 GLEAN
+1181 
-1186 KAIIVTE
+1186 
-1193 TKAPNGFAI
+1193 
-1202 DTKPQTVTTIA
+1202 
-1213 GKVVQLTFANAPYGK
+1213 
-1228 LVIEKRDAETNNL
+1228 
-1241 LPGAE
+1241 
-1246 FRVTTAA
+1246 
-1253 GCEVGQNGVIG
+1253 
-1264 DTTLTSNGIFRTDA
+1264 
-1278 DGKITIS
+1278 
-1285 NLRPG
+1285 
-1290 NYIITEIK
+1290 
-1298 APDGYL
+1298 
-1304 IDDPTRNVTVT
+1304 
-1315 AGDTQTIV
+1315 
-1323 FKNHSTCS
+1323 STCS

-1484 VRPGSYVIT
+1484 VRPGNYIIT

-1649 AKLNGEIV
+1649 AKMNGEIV

-1727 KKGIQ
+1727 RKGIQ

>member
-29 AASSENM
+29 AAPSGSM
-36 PSEITLK
+36 PSEITLQ

-52 GSKTYNSPSFD
+52 GSKTYNSPSFGE
-63 KPLYLHIINMNVGGK
+63 PLYLHIINMNVGGK
-78 TKVGFCAE
+78 TNVGFCAE

-124 KYMTDAYKA
+124 KYQTDAYKE
-133 KFGSQLWTDQ
+133 KWGGELWTDQ
-143 NMIRYHN
+143 NLIRYHN

-172 GQRVAIAK
+172 GQKVAIAK

-199 DKYGTTTFYEK
+199 DKYGTTTFYQKGEK
-210 GCKVIDNPDCWPD
+210 VLDNTDCWPD

-256 TPRGEPTID
+256 TPKKSDIPSD
-265 DYQIVVKKVDSSN
+265 KYQIVVKKVDSSN
-278 PTKGLPGATFSLT
+278 PTKGLAGATFSLE
-291 MVGSDDPSFPM
+291 MVGSDDPKFPM
-302 TGVTGQDGTYTFKP
+302 TGVTGQDGTYTFKN

-324 TETEAPEGYQIDN
+324 TETTAPDGYQIDN
-337 PGPYTVT
+337 PGPYAVT
-344 LPMNGQKTVT
+344 LPTNGQKTVT
-354 VTATDTPIT
+354 VTALDTPIT
-363 TSSGSIR
+363 LASGSIR
-370 KVDKDIPTMGLAG
+370 KVDKDRPTMGLAG
-383 ATIRITGIDNNFKYE
+383 ATIRITGIDNNFTYE
-398 GQTVAGGA
+398 GQTVEGGA

-415 PVGSYIA
+415 PVGSYVA

-442 YWDKKS
+442 YWDKKNE
-448 DVTLVFEN
+448 VKLVFEN

-716 KTEVGIDVVN
+716 VTNVGIDVVN

-794 EVEAPEG
+794 EVEAPAG

-853 YLDGTSGTGG
+853 YLGGTSGTGG

-874 GVCSWTGL
+874 GVCSWTSL

-972 ITIAGLEPEKTI
+972 ITIAGLEPKKTI
-984 IVTEVEAPAGYII
+984 IVTEIEAPAGYII

-1059 NNLTIESGTLSSD
+1059 NDLTIESGTLSSD

-1085 KGLTPGNYTITEVK
+1085 KGLTPGHYTITEVK

-1123 ITFANPS
+1123 ITFANP
-1130 TCSLLIKKVCSI
+1130 
-1142 NTDKMLEGAVFDV
+1142 
-1155 RYADGSV
+1155 
-1162 VGDSNGV
+1162 
-1169 YETGADG
+1169 
-1176 TILIT
+1176 
-1181 GLEAN
+1181 
-1186 KAIIVTE
+1186 
-1193 TKAPNGFAI
+1193 
-1202 DTKPQTVTTIA
+1202 
-1213 GKVVQLTFANAPYGK
+1213 
-1228 LVIEKRDAETNNL
+1228 
-1241 LPGAE
+1241 
-1246 FRVTTAA
+1246 
-1253 GCEVGQNGVIG
+1253 
-1264 DTTLTSNGIFRTDA
+1264 
-1278 DGKITIS
+1278 
-1285 NLRPG
+1285 
-1290 NYIITEIK
+1290 
-1298 APDGYL
+1298 
-1304 IDDPTRNVTVT
+1304 
-1315 AGDTQTIV
+1315 
-1323 FKNHSTCS
+1323 STCS

-1484 VRPGSYVIT
+1484 VRPGNYIIT

-1649 AKLNGEIV
+1649 AKMNGEIV
-1657 GTYVTDKLGVIQLPD
+1657 GTYVTDKLGIIQLPD

-1727 KKGIQ
+1727 RKGIQ

>member
-29 AASSENM
+29 AAPSGSM
-36 PSEITLK
+36 PSEITLQ

-52 GSKTYNSPSFD
+52 GSKTYNSPSFGE
-63 KPLYLHIINMNVGGK
+63 PLYLHIINMNVGGK
-78 TKVGFCAE
+78 TNVGFCAE

-124 KYMTDAYKA
+124 KYQTDAYKE
-133 KFGSQLWTDQ
+133 KWGGELWTDQ
-143 NMIRYHN
+143 NLIRYHN

-172 GQRVAIAK
+172 GQKVAIAK

-199 DKYGTTTFYEK
+199 DKYGTTTFYQKGEK
-210 GCKVIDNPDCWPD
+210 VLDNTDCWPD

-256 TPRGEPTID
+256 TPSIPTAES
-265 DYQIVVKKVDSSN
+265 YQIVVKKVDSSN
-278 PTKGLPGATFSLT
+278 PTKGLSGATFSLT
-291 MVGSDDPSFPM
+291 MVGSTKTL
-302 TGVTGQDGTYTFKP
+302 TGVTGQDGTYTFKN

-337 PGPYTVT
+337 PGPYAVT
-344 LPMNGQKTVT
+344 LPTNGQNTVT
-354 VTATDTPIT
+354 VTALDTPIT
-363 TSSGSIR
+363 LASGSIR
-370 KVDKDIPTMGLAG
+370 KVDKDRPTMGLAG
-383 ATIRITGIDNNFKYE
+383 ATIRITGIDNNFTYE
-398 GQTVAGGA
+398 GQTVEGGA

-415 PVGSYIA
+415 PVGSYVA

-442 YWDKKS
+442 YWDKKNE
-448 DVTLVFEN
+448 VKLVFEN

-716 KTEVGIDVVN
+716 VTNVGIDVVN

-794 EVEAPEG
+794 EVEAPAG

-853 YLDGTSGTGG
+853 YLGGTSGTGG

-874 GVCSWTGL
+874 GVCSWTSL

-936 KNPTKVLAGAKFRV
+936 KHPTKVLAGAKFRV

-984 IVTEVEAPAGYII
+984 IVTEIEAPAGYII

-1059 NNLTIESGTLSSD
+1059 NDLTIESGTLSSD

-1123 ITFANPS
+1123 ITFANP
-1130 TCSLLIKKVCSI
+1130 
-1142 NTDKMLEGAVFDV
+1142 
-1155 RYADGSV
+1155 
-1162 VGDSNGV
+1162 
-1169 YETGADG
+1169 
-1176 TILIT
+1176 
-1181 GLEAN
+1181 
-1186 KAIIVTE
+1186 
-1193 TKAPNGFAI
+1193 
-1202 DTKPQTVTTIA
+1202 
-1213 GKVVQLTFANAPYGK
+1213 
-1228 LVIEKRDAETNNL
+1228 
-1241 LPGAE
+1241 
-1246 FRVTTAA
+1246 
-1253 GCEVGQNGVIG
+1253 
-1264 DTTLTSNGIFRTDA
+1264 
-1278 DGKITIS
+1278 
-1285 NLRPG
+1285 
-1290 NYIITEIK
+1290 
-1298 APDGYL
+1298 
-1304 IDDPTRNVTVT
+1304 
-1315 AGDTQTIV
+1315 
-1323 FKNHSTCS
+1323 STCS

-1484 VRPGSYVIT
+1484 VRPGNYVIT

-1649 AKLNGEIV
+1649 AKMNGEIV

-2071 VYSHYVPA
+2071 IYSHYVPA

>member
-1 MRTKIG
+1 MRQKIG
-7 TRLLSLFLTA
+7 TRLLSLFLKA

-29 AASSENM
+29 AAPSGSM
-36 PSEITLK
+36 PSEITLQ

-52 GSKTYNSPSFD
+52 GSKTYNSPSFGE
-63 KPLYLHIINMNVGGK
+63 PLYLHIINMNVGGK

-124 KYMTDAYKA
+124 KYQTDAYKE
-133 KFGSQLWTDQ
+133 KWGGELWTDQ
-143 NMIRYHN
+143 NLIRYHN

-172 GQRVAIAK
+172 GQKAAIAK

-199 DKYGTTTFYEK
+199 DKYGTTTFYQKGEK
-210 GCKVIDNPDCWPD
+210 VLDNTDCWPD

-256 TPRGEPTID
+256 TPSIPTAES
-265 DYQIVVKKVDSSN
+265 YQIVVKKVDSSN
-278 PTKGLPGATFSLT
+278 PTKGLSGATFSLT
-291 MVGSDDPSFPM
+291 MVGSTKTL
-302 TGVTGQDGTYTFKP
+302 TGVTGQDGTYTFKN

-337 PGPYTVT
+337 PGPYAVT
-344 LPMNGQKTVT
+344 LPTNGQKTVT

-363 TSSGSIR
+363 LASGSIR
-370 KVDKDIPTMGLAG
+370 KVDKDRPTMGLAG
-383 ATIRITGIDNNFKYE
+383 ATIRITGIDNNFTYE
-398 GQTVAGGA
+398 GQTVEGGA

-415 PVGSYIA
+415 PVGSYVA

-442 YWDKKS
+442 YWDKKNE
-448 DVTLVFEN
+448 VKLVFEN

-716 KTEVGIDVVN
+716 VTNVGIDVVN

-794 EVEAPEG
+794 EVEAPAG

-853 YLDGTSGTGG
+853 YLGGTSGTGG

-936 KNPTKVLAGAKFRV
+936 KHPTKVLAGAKFRV

-972 ITIAGLEPEKTI
+972 ITIAGLEPKKTI
-984 IVTEVEAPAGYII
+984 IVTEIEAPAGYII

-1059 NNLTIESGTLSSD
+1059 NDLTIESGTLSSD

-1085 KGLTPGNYTITEVK
+1085 KGLTPGHYTITEVK

-1123 ITFANPS
+1123 ITFANP
-1130 TCSLLIKKVCSI
+1130 
-1142 NTDKMLEGAVFDV
+1142 
-1155 RYADGSV
+1155 
-1162 VGDSNGV
+1162 
-1169 YETGADG
+1169 
-1176 TILIT
+1176 
-1181 GLEAN
+1181 
-1186 KAIIVTE
+1186 
-1193 TKAPNGFAI
+1193 
-1202 DTKPQTVTTIA
+1202 
-1213 GKVVQLTFANAPYGK
+1213 
-1228 LVIEKRDAETNNL
+1228 
-1241 LPGAE
+1241 
-1246 FRVTTAA
+1246 
-1253 GCEVGQNGVIG
+1253 
-1264 DTTLTSNGIFRTDA
+1264 
-1278 DGKITIS
+1278 
-1285 NLRPG
+1285 
-1290 NYIITEIK
+1290 
-1298 APDGYL
+1298 
-1304 IDDPTRNVTVT
+1304 
-1315 AGDTQTIV
+1315 
-1323 FKNHSTCS
+1323 STCS

-1484 VRPGSYVIT
+1484 VRPGSYIIT

-1649 AKLNGEIV
+1649 AKMNGEIV

-1727 KKGIQ
+1727 RKGIQ